1 MASSVGSPASQA
13 GDVDHDDKPRV
24 FVDGP
29 GGADT
34 KQGAKIAC
42 LECRSAKIK
51 CSAPTDGQVPC
62 KRCVKHQRECLF
74 EKHKRGRKPNK
85 RFSVPSDLRAA
96 GRNGGDGNSYDSPNR
111 PTSSEGRSDAHHG
124 QIHHNKQQH
133 PQQQQQQQQGSR
145 NGRSTPEKGQ
155 NKPDS
160 SYATGDGAANRHH
173 FGDAAWKTGS
183 GFGSSGQGRGAAPP
197 HYQDERFHGMNDKYL
212 NGGMPNS
219 MSAPSGLAQ
228 SGMQYAYGQSHHHPP
243 TLHSQPHQHHQ
254 HGHHQHQFS
263 HQHPHQS
270 QHPQQPPA
278 PYPHA
283 RHGSDHPSP
292 GRWRDHAPLP
302 ATSSPHSS
310 HPVAAPVKQHDSF
323 AHSRNRPY
331 PHNAPAPS
339 HSYAHWDSQL
349 GSERNNKARMD
360 MSPSRRTDAS
370 TTQSQQQSK
379 ASTHYDSSSSQKH
392 SSAKDHRSVSKG
404 RMQRRDG
411 TASHHQRSSNR
422 GGPYDHD
429 ADEEYD
435 DEQDELED
443 DADATRE
450 EHDYVL
456 SNPLKLLAQASDAAA
471 ARIEGGRIEAG
482 SRSSLAAVE
491 TMGLLHPTLPSNR
504 MAVSAAV
511 NLTGL
516 GRPLYGRRED
526 DYARNQRGWPS
537 HRVLPP
543 LVNANRGGPPSE
555 EAGPGASSRGQPPFL
570 KDSMRS
576 KSFPEG
582 ELPRIEGPMPM
593 DESEQ
598 GAAADPAS
606 AGSHVSA
613 AKTVAGMPLGRPN
626 VLTPSTLDHEAWE
639 YREGKAQ
646 ARRGY
651 GSGASPGGLSAD
663 AVTTGSS
670 ISAGAA
676 NGQKQGALSGI
687 NGASPG
693 EIIESP
699 ADEVTTAML
708 GKRKRGRSRAARG
721 GGFPTRRRRLAEWDT
736 DAENGE
742 GADDDGVADSAKGK
756 QVTIAAVSQAKESSG
771 VTSGG
776 EGEAGASRKG
786 YFNLSLFHSK
796 NDDTEGLD
804 PIELGLVE
812 LKELERLFDIFFAR
826 INPVLDLF
834 DPFLH
839 SVAFVRM
846 RSAFLT
852 TVISSMAARF
862 SDTPQDAKLASTLD
876 KHWQEK
882 LLPMILLGGY
892 KSVEISQ
899 AFLILTTYSRPTNRL
914 VDDRSWQY
922 LGFAIRTATEVGVNR
937 TVTPSENLLG
947 NEQVARRVRNR
958 ERLWFNLFLYDR
970 TLSAQTGRPWTI
982 SEDRMIVQSSMWH
995 RQDFALPEDVSLVSL
1010 IKLRRITAQHT
1021 EAFDTYLTSPDR
1033 FDETQT
1039 ATALG
1044 VGGQSMFDRRLAGL
1058 EFFRKNANADLEKWK
1073 ETWCINTE
1081 DKIKE
1086 IDTST
1091 AAGKYLVRWAPTA
1104 KLFYYHSRLLINS
1117 LVLGATEQYE
1127 GFLSGSSV
1135 SVDCWTSAI
1144 SLIDTVLN
1152 DFTEEA
1158 LVTWSNDR
1166 VVMAVYAAVSA
1177 VRMTNLQHKYA
1188 FADKETLLAL
1198 VRRLSSSMTNAG
1210 KTPRHRNGSATPYGR
1225 YLKSVLAA
1233 FEPENPAVVNFA
1245 QSGTAATAQTPGKD
1259 SEQATSITT
1268 SSLAPGDSR
1277 SAAATPPNATAA
1289 AASAVADAV
1298 AAGAQVAAEGAQAH
1312 AVAESAKAGG
1322 DVDVSSA
1329 KKADGP
1335 VQGTAHAGVQAE
1347 AKDGNGTSETDASK
1361 AAMLKSE
1368 DLSAAEAAGKAM
1380 PQVSVPLIVADGAG
1394 MDLGM
1399 SAAASQLAAADAS
1412 LAIQGN
1418 MEKLLTQMPMNGGAV
1433 ATNAAGMLTPAGGA
1447 SAADVAWPNSAL
1459 SAGPIARPSS
1469 SSHAS
1474 SAGAADASA
1483 LLTTPDS
1490 SMLLGTPISP
1500 ADGSAGPEADA
1511 VAAAVAA
1518 AAMPDVVDDPESLE
1532 RMWNYMTAFEHTS
1545 FWQPQSTW
1553 NLSGGH
1559 NNAGP
1564 HHHGNGP

>member
-1 MASSVGSPASQA
+1 MASSVDSPASPA
-13 GDVDHDDKPRV
+13 GDLDQDDKPRV

-85 RFSVPSDLRAA
+85 RFSVPSDLRA
-96 GRNGGDGNSYDSPNR
+96 GRNGSDGNSYGSPNR
-111 PTSSEGRSDAHHG
+111 PNSPGDRSDSHHASSHR
-124 QIHHNKQQH
+124 QHNPRKDH
-133 PQQQQQQQQGSR
+133 GS
-145 NGRSTPEKGQ
+145 PEKSQSKHESGFA
-155 NKPDS
+155 S
-160 SYATGDGAANRHH
+160 GDANRHH
-173 FGDAAWKTGS
+173 FGDAVWKGGNSNIGT
-183 GFGSSGQGRGAAPP
+183 SGQGRGAPTP
-197 HYQDERFHGMNDKYL
+197 HYLDDRYHSLNDMYQ
-212 NGGMPNS
+212 NGGFS
-219 MSAPSGLAQ
+219 TSISAPSGLAQ
-228 SGMQYAYGQSHHHPP
+228 SDMPYAIDQSHHQPP
-243 TLHSQPHQHHQ
+243 TLQSQPHQHHPQ
-254 HGHHQHQFS
+254 HAFQQHQFGRHHS
-263 HQHPHQS
+263 HQP
-270 QHPQQPPA
+270 QHAQQHVG

-283 RHGSDHPSP
+283 RHDSDHPSP
-292 GRWRDHAPLP
+292 GRWRDHAVPPSP
-302 ATSSPHSS
+302 AASSPHSS
-310 HPVAAPVKQHDSF
+310 HSVSAPAKQHDSF
-323 AHSRNRPY
+323 AHGRNRPY
-331 PHNAPAPS
+331 SQNAPAPS
-339 HSYAHWDSQL
+339 RPYAHWNSQL
-349 GSERNNKARMD
+349 GSERHNKDRMEL
-360 MSPSRRTDAS
+360 SPSRRTDPSS
-370 TTQSQQQSK
+370 TQGTQQQQK
-379 ASTHYDSSSSQKH
+379 ASSHYMGNNESNITQNSSSSQ
-392 SSAKDHRSVSKG
+392 DHRNVSKG
-404 RMQRRDG
+404 RVQRRE
-411 TASHHQRSSNR
+411 ASHQQRSSNR
-422 GGPYDHD
+422 GNAYDLD
-429 ADEEYD
+429 AEEDYD

-471 ARIEGGRIEAG
+471 ARIEGGRVEPC

-516 GRPLYGRRED
+516 GRPLYGRRDED
-526 DYARNQRGWPS
+526 YGRNNCGWPNHS
-537 HRVLPP
+537 DRVLPP
-543 LVNANRGGPPSE
+543 LLNAAPSDE
-555 EAGPGASSRGQPPFL
+555 MALNASSRAQPAFL

-576 KSFPEG
+576 ISFPEG
-582 ELPRIEGPMPM
+582 KLPRIVGPAPVN
-593 DESEQ
+593 DSDQ
-598 GAAADPAS
+598 GGAALPLSAS
-606 AGSHVSA
+606 SQISA
-613 AKTVAGMPLGRPN
+613 AKSSPGVPLGSHN
-626 VLTPSTLDHEAWE
+626 ILTPSTLDHEAWE

-651 GSGASPGGLSAD
+651 GSGASPGGLSAE
-663 AVTTGSS
+663 AGTTGSS
-670 ISAGAA
+670 VSVAAA
-676 NGQKQGALSGI
+676 NGQKQDATSAGM

-693 EIIESP
+693 EMIESP
-699 ADEVTTAML
+699 ADEVTSAML
-708 GKRKRGRSRAARG
+708 GKRKRGRSRAARSG
-721 GGFPTRRRRLAEWDT
+721 GLPTRRRKLAEWDT

-742 GADDDGVADSAKGK
+742 AVDEDGMLEPSDKPK
-756 QVTIAAVSQAKESSG
+756 QVTIAAASQAKESSG

-796 NDDTEGLD
+796 NDDSEGLD

-839 SVAFVRM
+839 SVSFVRM

-852 TVISSMAARF
+852 TVISAMAARF
-862 SDTPQDAKLASTLD
+862 SDTPHDAKLATMLD

-882 LLPMILLGGY
+882 LLPTILLGGY

-937 TVTPSENLLG
+937 KVTPSENLLG

-1010 IKLRRITAQHT
+1010 IKLRRVTAQHT

-1039 ATALG
+1039 ATARG
-1044 VGGQSMFDRRLAGL
+1044 VGGQSTFDRRLAGL

-1086 IDTST
+1086 VDTST

-1188 FADKETLLAL
+1188 FADKGTLLAL
-1198 VRRLSSSMTNAG
+1198 VRRLSTSMTNAG

-1233 FEPENPAVVNFA
+1233 FEPENPATANAV
-1245 QSGTAATAQTPGKD
+1245 QSGSAMNAQTPGKE

-1277 SAAATPPNATAA
+1277 SAAATPPNVVTAA
-1289 AASAVADAV
+1289 VETVAGDFQGRTQGASTDPADGKTA
-1298 AAGAQVAAEGAQAH
+1298 
-1312 AVAESAKAGG
+1312 G
-1322 DVDVSSA
+1322 DVDISQSQSQSGISKQA
-1329 KKADGP
+1329 KGAFG
-1335 VQGTAHAGVQAE
+1335 AGGVAMM
-1347 AKDGNGTSETDASK
+1347 K
-1361 AAMLKSE
+1361 AANGVTATDSSMVLKTE
-1368 DLSAAEAAGKAM
+1368 DLSSVEDVNKALS
-1380 PQVSVPLIVADGAG
+1380 QVPLLAADGTD
-1394 MDLGM
+1394 MDVDI
-1399 SAAASQLAAADAS
+1399 AATASQLAAASDGDLQS
-1412 LAIQGN
+1412 H
-1418 MEKLLTQMPMNGGAV
+1418 MEKLLDQTMRMDGSAV
-1433 ATNAAGMLTPAGGA
+1433 GTNSAAMLTPSSGGTVG
-1447 SAADVAWPNSAL
+1447 SWPNPAAL
-1459 SAGPIARPSS
+1459 ATNPIARPTSS
-1469 SSHAS
+1469 SGGGGGG
-1474 SAGAADASA
+1474 GAAD

-1490 SMLLGTPISP
+1490 SMLLPTQLTSAEGISEG
-1500 ADGSAGPEADA
+1500 GSSGADA
-1511 VAAAVAA
+1511 VATI
-1518 AAMPDVVDDPESLE
+1518 PNVVDDPESLE
-1532 RMWNYMTAFEHTS
+1532 RMWDYMTAFEHTS

-1553 NLSGGH
+1553 NLTHNANNNNINNINNINNQGSASAGGGH
-1559 NNAGP
+1559 
-1564 HHHGNGP
+1564 HHHGNG

>member
-1 MASSVGSPASQA
+1 MSSSESPASQP
-13 GDVDHDDKPRV
+13 GDMDQDEKPRV
-24 FVDGP
+24 LVDGP

-85 RFSVPSDLRAA
+85 RFSVPSDLRATA
-96 GRNGGDGNSYDSPNR
+96 RNGSESNSFDASNR
-111 PTSSEGRSDAHHG
+111 PISSSGRSDTMHTSSHH
-124 QIHHNKQQH
+124 K
-133 PQQQQQQQQGSR
+133 QQQQQSSR
-145 NGRSTPEKGQ
+145 NGCSTPDKAQRKHDPSFGSGE
-155 NKPDS
+155 
-160 SYATGDGAANRHH
+160 AANRHH
-173 FGDAAWKTGS
+173 FADGNWKS
-183 GFGSSGQGRGAAPP
+183 SSNFGPAGQALGAPP
-197 HYQDERFHGMNDKYL
+197 SHYPDERFHAAAEQYS
-212 NGGMPNS
+212 NGGMTAS
-219 MSAPSGLAQ
+219 VSAPSGLAQ
-228 SGMQYAYGQSHHHPP
+228 SGGMPFAYAQSHHHPQP
-243 TLHSQPHQHHQ
+243 LHPSPHH
-254 HGHHQHQFS
+254 HHQHQFS
-263 HQHPHQS
+263 HQHSLQQH
-270 QHPQQPPA
+270 QHPLQQPQPSSSHSHGR
-278 PYPHA
+278 HA
-283 RHGSDHPSP
+283 SDHPSP
-292 GRWRDHAPLP
+292 NHWRDHPQPQAV
-302 ATSSPHSS
+302 SSPHSS
-310 HPVAAPVKQHDSF
+310 HSAAAAAKQHDSYT
-323 AHSRNRPY
+323 HGRNRPY
-331 PHNAPAPS
+331 AHNVPAPS

-349 GSERNNKARMD
+349 GSERASKGRLE
-360 MSPSRRTDAS
+360 MSPSRRTSAS
-370 TTQSQQQSK
+370 GAQNAQPHK
-379 ASTHYDSSSSQKH
+379 ASHYASATDNGTSQKH
-392 SSAKDHRSVSKG
+392 KSALDHRSASKG
-404 RMQRRDG
+404 RTQRREG
-411 TASHHQRSSNR
+411 APSHHHRPSSR
-422 GGPYDHD
+422 GGAYDHD
-429 ADEEYD
+429 ADEEFD

-471 ARIEGGRIEAG
+471 ARIEGGRFEPG
-482 SRSSLAAVE
+482 NRSSLAAVE
-491 TMGLLHPTLPSNR
+491 TMGLLHPTLPSSR
-504 MAVSAAV
+504 MATSAAV

-526 DYARNQRGWPS
+526 DFSRNQRGWPS
-537 HRVLPP
+537 NRLLPP
-543 LVNANRGGPPSE
+543 ILNASRGVSSGEGSSLD
-555 EAGPGASSRGQPPFL
+555 ASSHAPPPPFL

-576 KSFPEG
+576 KSFPEN
-582 ELPRIEGPMPM
+582 ELPRIEAPTAI
-593 DESEQ
+593 DEPEPTVP
-598 GAAADPAS
+598 AAA
-606 AGSHVSA
+606 GSVSGQISA
-613 AKTVAGMPLGRPN
+613 AKTVSGVPLGRPN

-651 GSGASPGGLSAD
+651 GSSPGGISAD

-670 ISAGAA
+670 GVSAGAA
-676 NGQKQGALSGI
+676 NAQRQGTASGI
-687 NGASPG
+687 HGASPG

-699 ADEVTTAML
+699 ADEVTTAMI

-721 GGFPTRRRRLAEWDT
+721 GGLPSRRRKLTEWDT

-742 GADDDGVADSAKGK
+742 GADEEAIADTTKGK
-756 QVTIAAVSQAKESSG
+756 QVTIATLPKPKEANGVS
-771 VTSGG
+771 SGG

-804 PIELGLVE
+804 PVELGLVE
-812 LKELERLFDIFFAR
+812 IKELERLFDIFFAR

-937 TVTPSENLLG
+937 KVTPSENLLG

-1086 IDTST
+1086 VDTST

-1127 GFLSGSSV
+1127 GFISGSSV

-1152 DFTEEA
+1152 DFTEEV

-1198 VRRLSSSMTNAG
+1198 VRRLATSMTSAG

-1225 YLKSVLAA
+1225 YLRSVLAA
-1233 FEPENPAVVNFA
+1233 FEPENPSVAVTTQPGA
-1245 QSGTAATAQTPGKD
+1245 AATGQTPGKD
-1259 SEQATSITT
+1259 SEHATSITT
-1268 SSLAPGDSR
+1268 SSLGPGDSR
-1277 SAAATPPNATAA
+1277 SAAATPLAAAAADIAA
-1289 AASAVADAV
+1289 AASAGAGAQESLNNPSDVVGVDQADKAGGAAPLQDGLPAAVADGAPAAVEGMDTADAV
-1298 AAGAQVAAEGAQAH
+1298 LKTEDLVDGAD
-1312 AVAESAKAGG
+1312 AVKPPLAP
-1322 DVDVSSA
+1322 VSFIV
-1329 KKADGP
+1329 ADGSSM
-1335 VQGTAHAGVQAE
+1335 
-1347 AKDGNGTSETDASK
+1347 D
-1361 AAMLKSE
+1361 L
-1368 DLSAAEAAGKAM
+1368 DLSAAAAQMASSNTGLDT
-1380 PQVSVPLIVADGAG
+1380 QTN
-1394 MDLGM
+1394 MD
-1399 SAAASQLAAADAS
+1399 
-1412 LAIQGN
+1412 
-1418 MEKLLTQMPMNGGAV
+1418 KLLQMPMDGTGV
-1433 ATNAAGMLTPAGGA
+1433 TTNAPCMLTPAGAAVA
-1447 SAADVAWPNSAL
+1447 SDVAWPA
-1459 SAGPIARPSS
+1459 AAATGGIARPSS
-1469 SSHAS
+1469 SSHSS
-1474 SAGAADASA
+1474 SAGVAGATNG
-1483 LLTTPDS
+1483 LLTTPS
-1490 SMLLGTPISP
+1490 SNLLLATPISP
-1500 ADGSAGPEADA
+1500 AGMEASEDP
-1511 VAAAVAA
+1511 VAAAAA
-1518 AAMPDVVDDPESLE
+1518 AAAVAMPDVVDDPESLE

-1553 NLSGGH
+1553 NLSGGGT
-1559 NNAGP
+1559 NAGP
-1564 HHHGNGP
+1564 PHHGNGH

>member
-1 MASSVGSPASQA
+1 MASSESPVSQGA
-13 GDVDHDDKPRV
+13 DPEQDEKPRV

-29 GGADT
+29 GGAET

-85 RFSVPSDLRAA
+85 RFSVPTDLRTA
-96 GRNGGDGNSYDSPNR
+96 GRNGSDGNAYDSSNR
-111 PTSSEGRSDAHHG
+111 PSSPDARSNPRHG
-124 QIHHNKQQH
+124 QPQH
-133 PQQQQQQQQGSR
+133 RQQGSHD
-145 NGRSTPEKGQ
+145 GRGTPEKGQ
-155 NKPDS
+155 TKHD
-160 SYATGDGAANRHH
+160 TGMTSAESGASRHH
-173 FGDAAWKTGS
+173 FSGQAWKS
-183 GFGSSGQGRGAAPP
+183 GNGLGQSGQSRGAPP
-197 HYQDERFHGMNDKYL
+197 LHYSEDRDRFQALNDKYQT
-212 NGGMPNS
+212 GGMS
-219 MSAPSGLAQ
+219 TAMSAPSSLAQ
-228 SGMQYAYGQSHHHPP
+228 SGMPYAYAQSHHHS
-243 TLHSQPHQHHQ
+243 TSLHQQSHQPHQHGHQ
-254 HGHHQHQFS
+254 QHLFS
-263 HQHPHQS
+263 HHHPHQQQQHPQHL
-270 QHPQQPPA
+270 QHPQQPSE
-278 PYPHA
+278 PYSHA
-283 RHGSDHPSP
+283 GHGGPDHTSSP
-292 GRWRDHAPLP
+292 GRWRDHPHPPGASPP
-302 ATSSPHSS
+302 HTQTPHSGTLS
-310 HPVAAPVKQHDSF
+310 AKQHDNF
-323 AHSRNRPY
+323 TQGRIRPY
-331 PHNAPAPS
+331 SQNMPAQS

-349 GSERNNKARMD
+349 GYERSNKTALD
-360 MSPSRRTDAS
+360 LSPSRRRDAS
-370 TTQSQQQSK
+370 TTLTAQQQQRPMPYMSSNDICNPQQQS
-379 ASTHYDSSSSQKH
+379 
-392 SSAKDHRSVSKG
+392 SAGEHRSVSKG
-404 RMQRRDG
+404 RGQRRDG
-411 TASHHQRSSNR
+411 AASHHQRTSSR
-422 GGPYDHD
+422 GGGYDHD
-429 ADEEYD
+429 ADEEYE

-471 ARIEGGRIEAG
+471 ARIEGGKVEPG

-491 TMGLLHPTLPSNR
+491 TMGLLQPTLPSNR
-504 MAVSAAV
+504 MAASAAV

-516 GRPLYGRRED
+516 GRSLYGRRD
-526 DYARNQRGWPS
+526 DDNARNHRGWPL

-543 LVNANRGGPPSE
+543 LLNTNRGGPHAEDAGLDPSN
-555 EAGPGASSRGQPPFL
+555 RDQPAFL
-570 KDSMRS
+570 KDNMRS

-582 ELPRIEGPMPM
+582 ELPRNEDPSPRN
-593 DESEQ
+593 ESEQ
-598 GAAADPAS
+598 GSTAPATLTGSQNSATRAAM
-606 AGSHVSA
+606 GV
-613 AKTVAGMPLGRPN
+613 PLGRPN
-626 VLTPSTLDHEAWE
+626 VLTPSTLDHDAWE

-651 GSGASPGGLSAD
+651 GSGASPGGQSAD
-663 AVTTGSS
+663 AITTGSS

-676 NGQKQGALSGI
+676 IPQKPGATSGLT
-687 NGASPG
+687 GASPG

-708 GKRKRGRSRAARG
+708 GKRKRGRSRAVRG

-736 DAENGE
+736 DAENGD
-742 GADDDGVADSAKGK
+742 GADDDGAADTVKSK
-756 QVTIAAVSQAKESSG
+756 QVTIAASSQVKESSG

-776 EGEAGASRKG
+776 EAEAGASRKG

-804 PIELGLVE
+804 PVELGLVE

-852 TVISSMAARF
+852 TVISGMAARF
-862 SDTPQDAKLASTLD
+862 SDTPQDAKLATTLD

-937 TVTPSENLLG
+937 KVTPSENLLG

-1086 IDTST
+1086 VDTST
-1091 AAGKYLVRWAPTA
+1091 PAGKYLVRWAPTA

-1198 VRRLSSSMTNAG
+1198 VRRLSTSMTIAG

-1233 FEPENPAVVNFA
+1233 FEPETSAA
-1245 QSGTAATAQTPGKD
+1245 ATGAHGATAAGAAQTPGKD

-1277 SAAATPPNATAA
+1277 SAAATPPTSSAPAPTTGEAA
-1289 AASAVADAV
+1289 AGSKPIEAQGAISAEVGESGDGKPQGGLPQPADATKPDTAV
-1298 AAGAQVAAEGAQAH
+1298 GAAGRADANVERSGTEGGSKSMALKTEVIAGQEGVDKMFGQA
-1312 AVAESAKAGG
+1312 
-1322 DVDVSSA
+1322 
-1329 KKADGP
+1329 
-1335 VQGTAHAGVQAE
+1335 
-1347 AKDGNGTSETDASK
+1347 
-1361 AAMLKSE
+1361 
-1368 DLSAAEAAGKAM
+1368 
-1380 PQVSVPLIVADGAG
+1380 PLIVPDGGA
-1394 MDLGM
+1394 MNLDL
-1399 SAAASQLAAADAS
+1399 AADAS
-1412 LAIQGN
+1412 QLVPATADSGLDVASN
-1418 MEKLLTQMPMNGGAV
+1418 MEKLLTQIPGGAV
-1433 ATNAAGMLTPAGGA
+1433 AADVTGMLTTAGGA
-1447 SAADVAWPNSAL
+1447 GAAEVAWPNPAMPADSLAKPTSA
-1459 SAGPIARPSS
+1459 
-1469 SSHAS
+1469 SHAS
-1474 SAGAADASA
+1474 SSGMLA
-1483 LLTTPDS
+1483 TPDS
-1490 SMLLGTPISP
+1490 SMLLTTPISP
-1500 ADGSAGPEADA
+1500 A
-1511 VAAAVAA
+1511 AAAAAAAA

-1553 NLSGGH
+1553 NLSGASG
-1559 NNAGP
+1559 AGANSATQ
-1564 HHHGNGP
+1564 HHHG

>member
-1 MASSVGSPASQA
+1 MADSESPRSPSPDFDQ
-13 GDVDHDDKPRV
+13 DDKPRV
-24 FVDGP
+24 LVDGP

-85 RFSVPSDLRAA
+85 RFSDP
-96 GRNGGDGNSYDSPNR
+96 
-111 PTSSEGRSDAHHG
+111 
-124 QIHHNKQQH
+124 
-133 PQQQQQQQQGSR
+133 
-145 NGRSTPEKGQ
+145 
-155 NKPDS
+155 
-160 SYATGDGAANRHH
+160 
-173 FGDAAWKTGS
+173 
-183 GFGSSGQGRGAAPP
+183 
-197 HYQDERFHGMNDKYL
+197 
-212 NGGMPNS
+212 
-219 MSAPSGLAQ
+219 
-228 SGMQYAYGQSHHHPP
+228 
-243 TLHSQPHQHHQ
+243 
-254 HGHHQHQFS
+254 
-263 HQHPHQS
+263 
-270 QHPQQPPA
+270 
-278 PYPHA
+278 
-283 RHGSDHPSP
+283 
-292 GRWRDHAPLP
+292 
-302 ATSSPHSS
+302 
-310 HPVAAPVKQHDSF
+310 
-323 AHSRNRPY
+323 
-331 PHNAPAPS
+331 
-339 HSYAHWDSQL
+339 
-349 GSERNNKARMD
+349 
-360 MSPSRRTDAS
+360 
-370 TTQSQQQSK
+370 
-379 ASTHYDSSSSQKH
+379 
-392 SSAKDHRSVSKG
+392 
-404 RMQRRDG
+404 
-411 TASHHQRSSNR
+411 
-422 GGPYDHD
+422 
-429 ADEEYD
+429 DEEYEE
-435 DEQDELED
+435 EQDELED

-471 ARIEGGRIEAG
+471 ARIVGGRVETG
-482 SRSSLAAVE
+482 NRSSLAAVE

-526 DYARNQRGWPS
+526 DFARSQRGWPS
-537 HRVLPP
+537 GRMLPP
-543 LVNANRGGPPSE
+543 ILNATRAGGATEGSSAEASNRGPP
-555 EAGPGASSRGQPPFL
+555 AFL
-570 KDSMRS
+570 KDNMRS
-576 KSFPEG
+576 KSFPDG
-582 ELPRIEGPMPM
+582 ELPRVEASNAM
-593 DESEQ
+593 DESDTSVAAAS
-598 GAAADPAS
+598 GAATSGPSAPTK
-606 AGSHVSA
+606 AGS
-613 AKTVAGMPLGRPN
+613 GIPLGRPN
-626 VLTPSTLDHEAWE
+626 ILTPSTLDHEAWE

-646 ARRGY
+646 ARRGF
-651 GSGASPGGLSAD
+651 GSSPGGASID
-663 AVTTGSS
+663 AATTGSS
-670 ISAGAA
+670 ASAGAN
-676 NGQKQGALSGI
+676 NGQKPGPVSGI

-708 GKRKRGRSRAARG
+708 GKRKRGRSRATRG

-742 GADDDGVADSAKGK
+742 GADEDGIVDPTKSK
-756 QVTIAAVSQAKESSG
+756 QVTIATVSKLKESSG
-771 VTSGG
+771 VLSGG

-804 PIELGLVE
+804 PVELGLVE

-852 TVISSMAARF
+852 TVISAMAARF
-862 SDTPQDAKLASTLD
+862 SDTPEDAKLASTLD
-876 KHWQEK
+876 KHYQEK

-937 TVTPSENLLG
+937 KVTPSENLLG

-1086 IDTST
+1086 VDTS
-1091 AAGKYLVRWAPTA
+1091 ASAGKYLVRWAPTA

-1144 SLIDTVLN
+1144 SLIDTMLN

-1177 VRMTNLQHKYA
+1177 VRMTNMQHKYA

-1198 VRRLSSSMTNAG
+1198 VRRLATRMTNAG

-1233 FEPENPAVVNFA
+1233 FEPENPAIAAAA
-1245 QSGTAATAQTPGKD
+1245 QSAQAAAAQTPGKD
-1259 SEQATSITT
+1259 SEQAASSITT

-1277 SAAATPPNATAA
+1277 SAAATPP
-1289 AASAVADAV
+1289 SAIVVAV
-1298 AAGAQVAAEGAQAH
+1298 PAGAGGVAENSSDDGHGETSNVAAEGASTQG
-1312 AVAESAKAGG
+1312 EGG
-1322 DVDVSSA
+1322 ASGA
-1329 KKADGP
+1329 LK
-1335 VQGTAHAGVQAE
+1335 
-1347 AKDGNGTSETDASK
+1347 DASGSATGEASK
-1361 AAMLKSE
+1361 TPVLKTE
-1368 DLSAAEAAGKAM
+1368 EVAAAGDALS
-1380 PQVSVPLIVADGAG
+1380 SVPLLVAPGSD
-1394 MDLGM
+1394 MDLDI
-1399 SAAASQLAAADAS
+1399 SAAASQLAAADSNLEAQS
-1412 LAIQGN
+1412 S
-1418 MEKLLTQMPMNGGAV
+1418 MEKLLTQLPVNGTTMPV
-1433 ATNAAGMLTPAGGA
+1433 TTAGLLTPAGVVPTTDA
-1447 SAADVAWPNSAL
+1447 TWSVVAES
-1459 SAGPIARPSS
+1459 IVRPTSTHSS
-1469 SSHAS
+1469 T
-1474 SAGAADASA
+1474 GAADTN
-1483 LLTTPDS
+1483 LLVNP
-1490 SMLLGTPISP
+1490 LL
-1500 ADGSAGPEADA
+1500 ADA
-1511 VAAAVAA
+1511 DTTEDVSAAAAVAA
-1518 AAMPDVVDDPESLE
+1518 AATMPDVVDDPESLE

-1553 NLSGGH
+1553 NLSSGGP
-1559 NNAGP
+1559 G
-1564 HHHGNGP
+1564 GQG

>member
-1 MASSVGSPASQA
+1 MAVNIQAPAVGEITRNSKPFLRLTAPIRPPLLPSSTIAIPTVETDLTRPTFQLQATAMHTGTSQQQHKAASHYA
-13 GDVDHDDKPRV
+13 T
-24 FVDGP
+24 
-29 GGADT
+29 A
-34 KQGAKIAC
+34 
-42 LECRSAKIK
+42 
-51 CSAPTDGQVPC
+51 TDNSTSQ
-62 KRCVKHQRECLF
+62 
-74 EKHKRGRKPNK
+74 KHK
-85 RFSVPSDLRAA
+85 SAQD
-96 GRNGGDGNSYDSPNR
+96 
-111 PTSSEGRSDAHHG
+111 
-124 QIHHNKQQH
+124 Q
-133 PQQQQQQQQGSR
+133 
-145 NGRSTPEKGQ
+145 RSTSKGRTQ
-155 NKPDS
+155 
-160 SYATGDGAANRHH
+160 R
-173 FGDAAWKTGS
+173 
-183 GFGSSGQGRGAAPP
+183 R
-197 HYQDERFHGMNDKYL
+197 E
-212 NGGMPNS
+212 GGP
-219 MSAPSGLAQ
+219 
-228 SGMQYAYGQSHHHPP
+228 SHHH
-243 TLHSQPHQHHQ
+243 
-254 HGHHQHQFS
+254 
-263 HQHPHQS
+263 
-270 QHPQQPPA
+270 
-278 PYPHA
+278 
-283 RHGSDHPSP
+283 R
-292 GRWRDHAPLP
+292 
-302 ATSSPHSS
+302 
-310 HPVAAPVKQHDSF
+310 
-323 AHSRNRPY
+323 
-331 PHNAPAPS
+331 
-339 HSYAHWDSQL
+339 
-349 GSERNNKARMD
+349 
-360 MSPSRRTDAS
+360 
-370 TTQSQQQSK
+370 
-379 ASTHYDSSSSQKH
+379 SSS
-392 SSAKDHRSVSKG
+392 RSG
-404 RMQRRDG
+404 
-411 TASHHQRSSNR
+411 A
-422 GGPYDHD
+422 YDHD
-429 ADEEYD
+429 ADEEFD

-471 ARIEGGRIEAG
+471 ARIEGGRFEPG
-482 SRSSLAAVE
+482 NRSSLAAVE

-526 DYARNQRGWPS
+526 EFVRGQRGWPS
-537 HRVLPP
+537 NRLLPP
-543 LVNANRGGPPSE
+543 ILNSGRGASSGDGSSLD
-555 EAGPGASSRGQPPFL
+555 ASSRGPPPFL
-570 KDSMRS
+570 KESMRS
-576 KSFPEG
+576 KSFPEN
-582 ELPRIEGPMPM
+582 ELPRVETSAAI
-593 DESEQ
+593 DEPESSV
-598 GAAADPAS
+598 AAA
-606 AGSHVSA
+606 AGSASSQISA
-613 AKTVAGMPLGRPN
+613 AKTVSGVPLGRPN

-651 GSGASPGGLSAD
+651 GSSPGGISAD

-670 ISAGAA
+670 VSAGAA
-676 NGQKQGALSGI
+676 NTQRQGTASGI
-687 NGASPG
+687 HTASPG

-721 GGFPTRRRRLAEWDT
+721 GGLPSRRRKLAEWDT

-742 GADDDGVADSAKGK
+742 GADEEGVADTAKGK
-756 QVTIAAVSQAKESSG
+756 QVTIAMVSKPKEANG
-771 VTSGG
+771 VSSGG

-804 PIELGLVE
+804 PVELGLVE
-812 LKELERLFDIFFAR
+812 IKELERLFDIFFAR

-839 SVAFVRM
+839 SVTFVRM

-852 TVISSMAARF
+852 TVISGMAARF

-937 TVTPSENLLG
+937 KVTPSENLLG

-1086 IDTST
+1086 VDTST

-1152 DFTEEA
+1152 DFTEEV

-1198 VRRLSSSMTNAG
+1198 VRRLATSMTNAG

-1233 FEPENPAVVNFA
+1233 FEPENPTVAITA
-1245 QSGTAATAQTPGKD
+1245 QGGSAAAGQTPGKD
-1259 SEQATSITT
+1259 SEHATSITT
-1268 SSLAPGDSR
+1268 SSLGPGDSR
-1277 SAAATPPNATAA
+1277 SAAATPPATAA
-1289 AASAVADAV
+1289 AVIASAAVGAQDLSKDTSDEAGGADKADKAAGGVLQDGSLSAAADASKGDRAADATKVIDGADAV
-1298 AAGAQVAAEGAQAH
+1298 
-1312 AVAESAKAGG
+1312 
-1322 DVDVSSA
+1322 
-1329 KKADGP
+1329 
-1335 VQGTAHAGVQAE
+1335 
-1347 AKDGNGTSETDASK
+1347 
-1361 AAMLKSE
+1361 LKTE
-1368 DLSAAEAAGKAM
+1368 DLGDGTNAAKQPLA
-1380 PQVSVPLIVADGAG
+1380 QVPLIVADGSS
-1394 MDLGM
+1394 MDLDI
-1399 SAAASQLAAADAS
+1399 SAAASQMAAADTS
-1412 LAIQGN
+1412 LETQTS
-1418 MEKLLTQMPMNGGAV
+1418 MEKLLQMPMDGSGV
-1433 ATNAAGMLTPAGGA
+1433 TTNAAGMLTPAGAAAA
-1447 SAADVAWPNSAL
+1447 SDVTWPTAAVT
-1459 SAGPIARPSS
+1459 GGIGRPAS
-1469 SSHAS
+1469 SSHS
-1474 SAGAADASA
+1474 SSTAVADANG
-1483 LLTTPDS
+1483 LLATPS
-1490 SMLLGTPISP
+1490 SNLLLGTPISP
-1500 ADGSAGPEADA
+1500 TGMEASDGATASTVDP
-1511 VAAAVAA
+1511 VAAAAA
-1518 AAMPDVVDDPESLE
+1518 AAAVAMPDVVDDPESLE

-1553 NLSGGH
+1553 NLGGGGT
-1559 NNAGP
+1559 NGGQ
-1564 HHHGNGP
+1564 HHHGNGH

>member
-1 MASSVGSPASQA
+1 MASSAESPASPA
-13 GDVDHDDKPRV
+13 GDLDYDGKPRV
-24 FVDGP
+24 LVDGP

-85 RFSVPSDLRAA
+85 RFSVPTDLRSA
-96 GRNGGDGNSYDSPNR
+96 GRNGSDGNAHESPKR
-111 PTSSEGRSDAHHG
+111 PTSSGGRSDSYHGSSHH
-124 QIHHNKQQH
+124 
-133 PQQQQQQQQGSR
+133 QQQSSR
-145 NGRSTPEKGQ
+145 NARGTPEKGR
-155 NKPDS
+155 NKPES
-160 SYATGDGAANRHH
+160 GFGSGDGSANRHH
-173 FGDAAWKTGS
+173 FGESNWKGGNS
-183 GFGSSGQGRGAAPP
+183 GYAQSSQGRP
-197 HYQDERFHGMNDKYL
+197 HYTEDRFHDKYA
-212 NGGMPNS
+212 NGGMSAS
-219 MSAPSGLAQ
+219 MSAPSGLSQ
-228 SGMQYAYGQSHHHPP
+228 SGMPFPYGQSHHH
-243 TLHSQPHQHHQ
+243 QPSHHAQSHQHHQ
-254 HGHHQHQFS
+254 HGHQQQHQYS
-263 HQHPHQS
+263 HQHPLQQQQHSHSHLHSHSHS
-270 QHPQQPPA
+270 QQTSA
-278 PYPHA
+278 ATAYPHG
-283 RHGSDHPSP
+283 RHAPEHSSP
-292 GRWRDHAPLP
+292 GRWRDHALQS
-302 ATSSPHSS
+302 AASSPHTS
-310 HPVAAPVKQHDSF
+310 HPIATPAKQHDNF
-323 AHSRNRPY
+323 AQGRSRPY

-349 GSERNNKARMD
+349 GLQRNNKARMD
-360 MSPSRRTDAS
+360 LSPSRPADGPNAS
-370 TTQSQQQSK
+370 GQQQQQQQN
-379 ASTHYDSSSSQKH
+379 STGHYTGSNESAASSQKH
-392 SSAKDHRSVSKG
+392 TSTVDHRSASKG
-404 RMQRRDG
+404 RTQRRDG
-411 TASHHQRSSNR
+411 VGSQHQRSSSR
-422 GGPYDHD
+422 GAPCDPD

-435 DEQDELED
+435 EEDELED

-471 ARIEGGRIEAG
+471 VCIEGGRVEPAN
-482 SRSSLAAVE
+482 RSSLAAVE

-516 GRPLYGRRED
+516 GRPLYERRD
-526 DYARNQRGWPS
+526 DDFSRNQRGGWPA
-537 HRVLPP
+537 RVLPP
-543 LVNANRGGPPSE
+543 LLNVNRS
-555 EAGPGASSRGQPPFL
+555 GAQVPESGSDAPNRGQPAFL
-570 KDSMRS
+570 KDTMRS

-582 ELPRIEGPMPM
+582 ELPRVDGPSPM

-598 GAAADPAS
+598 GPAAAVPSAS
-606 AGSHVSA
+606 SQVSA
-613 AKTVAGMPLGRPN
+613 SKTVPSVPLGRPN
-626 VLTPSTLDHEAWE
+626 ILTPSTLDHEAWE

-670 ISAGAA
+670 VSAGGV
-676 NGQKQGALSGI
+676 NGQKQGAISGI

-699 ADEVTTAML
+699 AEEVTTAML

-736 DAENGE
+736 DAENGDA
-742 GADDDGVADSAKGK
+742 ADDDGGIPDSAKSK
-756 QVTIAAVSQAKESSG
+756 QVTIAAVSKPKESSS
-771 VTSGG
+771 VHSGG

-804 PIELGLVE
+804 PVELGLVE

-862 SDTPQDAKLASTLD
+862 SDTPQDAKLATTLD

-937 TVTPSENLLG
+937 KVTPSENLLG

-1086 IDTST
+1086 VDTST

-1117 LVLGATEQYE
+1117 LALGATEQYE

-1144 SLIDTVLN
+1144 SLIDTMLN

-1188 FADKETLLAL
+1188 FAGKETLLAL
-1198 VRRLSSSMTNAG
+1198 VRRLSTSMTNAG

-1233 FEPENPAVVNFA
+1233 FKPEIPAVSTAVQGGA
-1245 QSGTAATAQTPGKD
+1245 AATAQTPGKD

-1277 SAAATPPNATAA
+1277 SAAATPPGTTAA
-1289 AASAVADAV
+1289 GAKASAASGATDAV
-1298 AAGAQVAAEGAQAH
+1298 AGVAKGSKSADASQDSSSTGAEGAN
-1312 AVAESAKAGG
+1312 AVVNKATSAEPATLKTE
-1322 DVDVSSA
+1322 DVSSE
-1329 KKADGP
+1329 D
-1335 VQGTAHAGVQAE
+1335 V
-1347 AKDGNGTSETDASK
+1347 SK
-1361 AAMLKSE
+1361 TVA
-1368 DLSAAEAAGKAM
+1368 
-1380 PQVSVPLIVADGAG
+1380 QVPLIMADGAG
-1394 MDLGM
+1394 MELDMPTAQLNAEGGMDLQ
-1399 SAAASQLAAADAS
+1399 S
-1412 LAIQGN
+1412 N
-1418 MEKLLTQMPMNGGAV
+1418 MEKLLTQMPIDGSAV
-1433 ATNAAGMLTPAGGA
+1433 TTNAAGMLTPAGGG
-1447 SAADVAWPNSAL
+1447 DVATWPNPNPA
-1459 SAGPIARPSS
+1459 AAVARPSS
-1469 SSHAS
+1469 P
-1474 SAGAADASA
+1474 AGGADPSG

-1490 SMLLGTPISP
+1490 SMLLQTPISP
-1500 ADGSAGPEADA
+1500 AGATA
-1511 VAAAVAA
+1511 VVP
-1518 AAMPDVVDDPESLE
+1518 MPDVVNDPESLE
-1532 RMWNYMTAFEHTS
+1532 KMWNYMTSFSDTS

-1553 NLSGGH
+1553 NLAGSASGSGGFH
-1559 NNAGP
+1559 GAG
-1564 HHHGNGP
+1564 GRS

>member
-1 MASSVGSPASQA
+1 MASSADSPASPA
-13 GDVDHDDKPRV
+13 GDMEHEDKPRV

-85 RFSVPSDLRAA
+85 RFSVPSDLRAG
-96 GRNGGDGNSYDSPNR
+96 GRNGSDGNSYESPNR
-111 PTSSEGRSDAHHG
+111 PTSSGGRSDTHHA
-124 QIHHNKQQH
+124 QQH
-133 PQQQQQQQQGSR
+133 HKSQGSR
-145 NGRSTPEKGQ
+145 NGHCTPEKGQ
-155 NKPDS
+155 MKHES
-160 SYATGDGAANRHH
+160 GFASGDGSANRHH
-173 FGDAAWKTGS
+173 FGEAPWKAGS
-183 GFGSSGQGRGAAPP
+183 GFGASSQPRGAQPP
-197 HYQDERFHGMNDKYL
+197 HYADDRFHGINDKYQ
-212 NGGMPNS
+212 NGGMSTS

-228 SGMQYAYGQSHHHPP
+228 PGMPYTYGQSHHHPP
-243 TLHSQPHQHHQ
+243 TLHTQPHQHHQ
-254 HGHHQHQFS
+254 HAHQQQHQFA
-263 HQHPHQS
+263 HQHPHQPQHS
-270 QHPQQPPA
+270 QQQSA
-278 PYPHA
+278 SYPHA

-292 GRWRDHAPLP
+292 GRWRDHAPP
-302 ATSSPHSS
+302 PTTSSPHSS
-310 HPVAAPVKQHDSF
+310 HPVPAPAKPHEGF
-323 AHSRNRPY
+323 AHGRNRPY

-339 HSYAHWDSQL
+339 HTYAHWDSQL
-349 GSERNNKARMD
+349 GSERNNKARLD
-360 MSPSRRTDAS
+360 LSPSRRNDAALS
-370 TTQSQQQSK
+370 QAQQQQK
-379 ASTHYDSSSSQKH
+379 ASTHYLGNDGSSASQKH
-392 SSAKDHRSVSKG
+392 APTGNHRSASKG
-404 RMQRRDG
+404 RSQRRDG
-411 TASHHQRSSNR
+411 TASHHHRSSSR
-422 GGPYDHD
+422 GNAYDQD
-429 ADEEYD
+429 ADEEYE

-471 ARIEGGRIEAG
+471 ARIEGGRVENG

-516 GRPLYGRRED
+516 GRQLYGRRDD
-526 DYARNQRGWPS
+526 DYGRNQRGWPS
-537 HRVLPP
+537 SRVLPP
-543 LVNANRGGPPSE
+543 LLNSNRGGAPADE
-555 EAGPGASSRGQPPFL
+555 VALEVTGGRAQPPFL

-582 ELPRIEGPMPM
+582 ELPRIEGPTPM
-593 DESEQ
+593 NESEQ
-598 GAAADPAS
+598 SGTAAPAS
-606 AGSHVSA
+606 TSSHIST
-613 AKTVAGMPLGRPN
+613 AKTVSGVPLGRPN

-651 GSGASPGGLSAD
+651 GSGASPGGVSVD

-670 ISAGAA
+670 VSAGAA
-676 NGQKQGALSGI
+676 NGQKQGAISGI
-687 NGASPG
+687 NGTSPG

-721 GGFPTRRRRLAEWDT
+721 GGFPTRRRRMAEWDT

-742 GADDDGVADSAKGK
+742 GADEDGVIDPSKGK
-756 QVTIAAVSQAKESSG
+756 QVTIAAVAQAKESSG

-852 TVISSMAARF
+852 TVISAMAARF
-862 SDTPQDAKLASTLD
+862 SDTPQDAKLATMLD

-937 TVTPSENLLG
+937 KVTPSENLLG

-1086 IDTST
+1086 VDTST

-1198 VRRLSSSMTNAG
+1198 VRRLSTSMTNAG

-1233 FEPENPAVVNFA
+1233 FEPENPAATAGV

-1289 AASAVADAV
+1289 AVSAAVDAIASAGSQA
-1298 AAGAQVAAEGAQAH
+1298 AAETALDK
-1312 AVAESAKAGG
+1312 VIAETAKAAAS
-1322 DVDVSSA
+1322 VDASQSQSA
-1329 KKADGP
+1329 ASKKADGAA
-1335 VQGTAHAGVQAE
+1335 QATAADTTDRVDA
-1347 AKDGNGTSETDASK
+1347 ATADTSSL
-1361 AAMLKSE
+1361 MVLKTE
-1368 DLSAAEAAGKAM
+1368 DLSGGDGVGKALS
-1380 PQVSVPLIVADGAG
+1380 QVPLIVAGG
-1394 MDLGM
+1394 TSMDIDM
-1399 SAAASQLAAADAS
+1399 PAAAASQLAVADGS
-1412 LAIQGN
+1412 LDMQSN
-1418 MEKLLTQMPMNGGAV
+1418 MEKLLTQMPINGGAV
-1433 ATNAAGMLTPAGGA
+1433 ATDSAGMLTAAGGA
-1447 SAADVAWPNSAL
+1447 TAADVAWPNSAL
-1459 SAGPIARPSS
+1459 PTGTVSRPSS
-1469 SSHAS
+1469 SSHPS
-1474 SAGAADASA
+1474 SAGAADASG

-1490 SMLLGTPISP
+1490 SMLLGAPISP
-1500 ADGSAGPEADA
+1500 ADGTTGPRADA
-1511 VAAAVAA
+1511 VAAAAAAAAA

-1553 NLSGGH
+1553 NLGGGH
-1559 NNAGP
+1559 PTANQ

>member
-1 MASSVGSPASQA
+1 
-13 GDVDHDDKPRV
+13 
-24 FVDGP
+24 
-29 GGADT
+29 
-34 KQGAKIAC
+34 
-42 LECRSAKIK
+42 
-51 CSAPTDGQVPC
+51 
-62 KRCVKHQRECLF
+62 
-74 EKHKRGRKPNK
+74 
-85 RFSVPSDLRAA
+85 
-96 GRNGGDGNSYDSPNR
+96 
-111 PTSSEGRSDAHHG
+111 
-124 QIHHNKQQH
+124 
-133 PQQQQQQQQGSR
+133 
-145 NGRSTPEKGQ
+145 
-155 NKPDS
+155 
-160 SYATGDGAANRHH
+160 
-173 FGDAAWKTGS
+173 
-183 GFGSSGQGRGAAPP
+183 
-197 HYQDERFHGMNDKYL
+197 
-212 NGGMPNS
+212 
-219 MSAPSGLAQ
+219 
-228 SGMQYAYGQSHHHPP
+228 
-243 TLHSQPHQHHQ
+243 
-254 HGHHQHQFS
+254 
-263 HQHPHQS
+263 
-270 QHPQQPPA
+270 
-278 PYPHA
+278 
-283 RHGSDHPSP
+283 
-292 GRWRDHAPLP
+292 
-302 ATSSPHSS
+302 
-310 HPVAAPVKQHDSF
+310 
-323 AHSRNRPY
+323 
-331 PHNAPAPS
+331 
-339 HSYAHWDSQL
+339 
-349 GSERNNKARMD
+349 
-360 MSPSRRTDAS
+360 
-370 TTQSQQQSK
+370 
-379 ASTHYDSSSSQKH
+379 
-392 SSAKDHRSVSKG
+392 
-404 RMQRRDG
+404 MQRRDG
-411 TASHHQRSSNR
+411 PVSHHQRPSSR
-422 GGPYDHD
+422 GGVYEQD
-429 ADEEYD
+429 ADEED
-435 DEQDELED
+435 EDEQDELED

-471 ARIEGGRIEAG
+471 ARIEGGRVGPG

-526 DYARNQRGWPS
+526 DSARSQRGWPS
-537 HRVLPP
+537 NRMLPP
-543 LVNANRGGPPSE
+543 LLNTSRGVHPTDESSPH
-555 EAGPGASSRGQPPFL
+555 ASSRGAPAFL
-570 KDSMRS
+570 KDTMRS

-582 ELPRIEGPMPM
+582 ELPKLEATSATE
-593 DESEQ
+593 ESEYAV
-598 GAAADPAS
+598 AAAGGSATSSAS
-606 AGSHVSA
+606 VNKGISGV
-613 AKTVAGMPLGRPN
+613 PLGRSN

-651 GSGASPGGLSAD
+651 ASSPGGISAD

-670 ISAGAA
+670 VSAGVA
-676 NGQKQGALSGI
+676 NGQKQGAIPGI

-708 GKRKRGRSRAARG
+708 GKRKRGRSRATRG
-721 GGFPTRRRRLAEWDT
+721 GGFSARRRRLAEWDT
-736 DAENGE
+736 DAETGE
-742 GADDDGVADSAKGK
+742 AADEEPFADPTKSK
-756 QVTIAAVSQAKESSG
+756 QVIIAIASKPNDASG

-776 EGEAGASRKG
+776 ESEAGASRKG

-796 NDDTEGLD
+796 NDDTDGLD
-804 PIELGLVE
+804 PVELGLVE

-937 TVTPSENLLG
+937 KVTPSENLLG

-1086 IDTST
+1086 VDTSA

-1152 DFTEEA
+1152 DFSEEA

-1177 VRMTNLQHKYA
+1177 VRMTNMKHKYA

-1198 VRRLSSSMTNAG
+1198 VRRLATSMTIAG

-1225 YLKSVLAA
+1225 YLKSVLGA
-1233 FEPENPAVVNFA
+1233 FEPENRAVAVTT
-1245 QSGTAATAQTPGKD
+1245 QSSSTATAQTPGKD

-1268 SSLAPGDSR
+1268 SSLAPGDSC
-1277 SAAATPPNATAA
+1277 SAAATPSAA
-1289 AASAVADAV
+1289 
-1298 AAGAQVAAEGAQAH
+1298 VAAEGAAIAVGSRQ
-1312 AVAESAKAGG
+1312 VAEGSGDAATVDATGG
-1322 DVDVSSA
+1322 GVAQDDLILGA
-1329 KKADGP
+1329 ATTKGDGDADTGN
-1335 VQGTAHAGVQAE
+1335 GNAGVVVKTENVTNGLVA
-1347 AKDGNGTSETDASK
+1347 AKPLT
-1361 AAMLKSE
+1361 
-1368 DLSAAEAAGKAM
+1368 
-1380 PQVSVPLIVADGAG
+1380 QVPLIVADGNS
-1394 MDLGM
+1394 MDLDI
-1399 SAAASQLAAADAS
+1399 SAAASQLAAVDSS
-1412 LAIQGN
+1412 LEAQGG
-1418 MEKLLTQMPMNGGAV
+1418 MEKLLTQMPIDGVAV
-1433 ATNAAGMLTPAGGA
+1433 AANAAGMLTPAGGA
-1447 SAADVAWPNSAL
+1447 TVSDMGWPVGTSRPASSSLSSSGGGETANLLTAPASNLLLGSSISTAALGASDAT
-1459 SAGPIARPSS
+1459 SAGS
-1469 SSHAS
+1469 
-1474 SAGAADASA
+1474 D
-1483 LLTTPDS
+1483 
-1490 SMLLGTPISP
+1490 
-1500 ADGSAGPEADA
+1500 ADA
-1511 VAAAVAA
+1511 VVAAVAA
-1518 AAMPDVVDDPESLE
+1518 AAMPDIVDDPESLE
-1532 RMWNYMTAFEHTS
+1532 RMWNYMTSFEHTS

-1553 NLSGGH
+1553 NLTGTAQGQGQQGQHGGASGH
-1559 NNAGP
+1559 S
-1564 HHHGNGP
+1564 

>member
-1 MASSVGSPASQA
+1 
-13 GDVDHDDKPRV
+13 
-24 FVDGP
+24 
-29 GGADT
+29 
-34 KQGAKIAC
+34 
-42 LECRSAKIK
+42 
-51 CSAPTDGQVPC
+51 
-62 KRCVKHQRECLF
+62 
-74 EKHKRGRKPNK
+74 
-85 RFSVPSDLRAA
+85 
-96 GRNGGDGNSYDSPNR
+96 
-111 PTSSEGRSDAHHG
+111 
-124 QIHHNKQQH
+124 
-133 PQQQQQQQQGSR
+133 
-145 NGRSTPEKGQ
+145 
-155 NKPDS
+155 
-160 SYATGDGAANRHH
+160 
-173 FGDAAWKTGS
+173 
-183 GFGSSGQGRGAAPP
+183 
-197 HYQDERFHGMNDKYL
+197 
-212 NGGMPNS
+212 
-219 MSAPSGLAQ
+219 
-228 SGMQYAYGQSHHHPP
+228 
-243 TLHSQPHQHHQ
+243 
-254 HGHHQHQFS
+254 
-263 HQHPHQS
+263 
-270 QHPQQPPA
+270 
-278 PYPHA
+278 
-283 RHGSDHPSP
+283 
-292 GRWRDHAPLP
+292 
-302 ATSSPHSS
+302 
-310 HPVAAPVKQHDSF
+310 
-323 AHSRNRPY
+323 
-331 PHNAPAPS
+331 
-339 HSYAHWDSQL
+339 
-349 GSERNNKARMD
+349 
-360 MSPSRRTDAS
+360 
-370 TTQSQQQSK
+370 
-379 ASTHYDSSSSQKH
+379 
-392 SSAKDHRSVSKG
+392 
-404 RMQRRDG
+404 MQRRDG
-411 TASHHQRSSNR
+411 AVAHHQRSTSR
-422 GGPYDHD
+422 SGAYDHD
-429 ADEEYD
+429 ADMDDD

-471 ARIEGGRIEAG
+471 ARVEGGRVEPS

-491 TMGLLHPTLPSNR
+491 TMGLLHPPLPSNR

-516 GRPLYGRRED
+516 GRPLYGRRD
-526 DYARNQRGWPS
+526 DAFARGQPGWLP

-543 LVNANRGGPPSE
+543 LLNPSRNGNQPDEAGSESANRG
-555 EAGPGASSRGQPPFL
+555 QPAFL

-582 ELPRIEGPMPM
+582 ELPRLDAAGAP
-593 DESEQ
+593 DESEP
-598 GAAADPAS
+598 GTTAAAAS
-606 AGSHVSA
+606 AGTLSTTKAVSG
-613 AKTVAGMPLGRPN
+613 VPLGRPN
-626 VLTPSTLDHEAWE
+626 VLTPSTLDHDAWE

-651 GSGASPGGLSAD
+651 GSGTSPGGASFD
-663 AVTTGSS
+663 AITTGSS
-670 ISAGAA
+670 TSAGAL
-676 NGQKQGALSGI
+676 NGQKQGATSGI

-693 EIIESP
+693 EVIESP

-721 GGFPTRRRRLAEWDT
+721 GGFPTRRRKIAEWDT

-742 GADDDGVADSAKGK
+742 GAEEDGVTDAAKGK
-756 QVTIAAVSQAKESSG
+756 QVTIELVSKPKETSG
-771 VTSGG
+771 ATSGG

-804 PIELGLVE
+804 PVELRLVE

-852 TVISSMAARF
+852 TVIAGMAARF
-862 SDTPQDAKLASTLD
+862 SDTPQDAQLATVLD

-937 TVTPSENLLG
+937 KVTPSVNLLG

-1081 DKIKE
+1081 EKIKE
-1086 IDTST
+1086 VDTSA

-1198 VRRLSSSMTNAG
+1198 VRRLSTSMTNAG

-1233 FEPENPAVVNFA
+1233 FEPENPAAPSVGQGSA
-1245 QSGTAATAQTPGKD
+1245 AATAQTPSKD

-1277 SAAATPPNATAA
+1277 SAGATPPVSTSAVANAVAGALVAGAVA
-1289 AASAVADAV
+1289 AASSNAAGERVIATGGPESSTGTKGAEGTADNVSKVGTNGEASDGKDVAMALKTEDVSTVEDVSKSLAHLPLLVADGSPMDLSLPTSAAQL
-1298 AAGAQVAAEGAQAH
+1298 AAGA
-1312 AVAESAKAGG
+1312 
-1322 DVDVSSA
+1322 
-1329 KKADGP
+1329 DGLDM
-1335 VQGTAHAGVQAE
+1335 Q
-1347 AKDGNGTSETDASK
+1347 S
-1361 AAMLKSE
+1361 
-1368 DLSAAEAAGKAM
+1368 
-1380 PQVSVPLIVADGAG
+1380 
-1394 MDLGM
+1394 
-1399 SAAASQLAAADAS
+1399 
-1412 LAIQGN
+1412 N
-1418 MEKLLTQMPMNGGAV
+1418 MEKILTQIPLDG
-1433 ATNAAGMLTPAGGA
+1433 AGMLTPAGG
-1447 SAADVAWPNSAL
+1447 SAANDVAWPD
-1459 SAGPIARPSS
+1459 PTVPRPTSS
-1469 SSHAS
+1469 SMPS
-1474 SAGAADASA
+1474 SAGAGDTSG
-1483 LLTTPDS
+1483 LLPTPDS
-1490 SMLLGTPISP
+1490 GMLLATP
-1500 ADGSAGPEADA
+1500 DGSAGPS
-1511 VAAAVAA
+1511 AAAVAA
-1518 AAMPDVVDDPESLE
+1518 AAAAAAATMPDVVDDPESLE
-1532 RMWNYMTAFEHTS
+1532 RMWNYMTSFENTS
-1545 FWQPQSTW
+1545 FWQPQSSW
-1553 NLSGGH
+1553 NMGAGGSSGGQS
-1559 NNAGP
+1559 
-1564 HHHGNGP
+1564 HHGNGH

>member
-1 MASSVGSPASQA
+1 MASSAESPASPA
-13 GDVDHDDKPRV
+13 GELDHDEKPRV
-24 FVDGP
+24 LVDGP

-85 RFSVPSDLRAA
+85 RFSIPSDLRAA
-96 GRNGGDGNSYDSPNR
+96 GRNSSDTNAYDSPNR
-111 PTSSEGRSDAHHG
+111 PTSSGGRSDTHHG
-124 QIHHNKQQH
+124 STHHKQQS
-133 PQQQQQQQQGSR
+133 SR
-145 NGRSTPEKGQ
+145 NGRGTPEKGQ
-155 NKPDS
+155 IKHES
-160 SYATGDGAANRHH
+160 GFASGDGNANRHH
-173 FGDAAWKTGS
+173 FGEPAWKGNS
-183 GFGSSGQGRGAAPP
+183 GYGQPAQGRGGASS
-197 HYQDERFHGMNDKYL
+197 HYTDDRFHDKYP
-212 NGGMPNS
+212 NGGIPAS

-228 SGMQYAYGQSHHHPP
+228 SGMSYSYGQPPHHA
-243 TLHSQPHQHHQ
+243 QPHQHHQ
-254 HGHHQHQFS
+254 HGHQQQHQFS
-263 HQHPHQS
+263 HQHPHQQQQQS
-270 QHPQQPPA
+270 QGG
-278 PYPHA
+278 YPHA
-283 RHGSDHPSP
+283 RHASEHNSP
-292 GRWRDHAPLP
+292 GRWRDHALQP
-302 ATSSPHSS
+302 ATSSPHNS
-310 HPVAAPVKQHDSF
+310 HPIAAPAKQHDNF
-323 AHSRNRPY
+323 AQGRNRPY
-331 PHNAPAPS
+331 PHNAPTPS

-349 GSERNNKARMD
+349 ESERNNKSRMD
-360 MSPSRRTDAS
+360 LSPSRRADAPAA
-370 TTQSQQQSK
+370 TGQQQQPKPPGHHTGSNE
-379 ASTHYDSSSSQKH
+379 SSSSQKH
-392 SSAKDHRSVSKG
+392 ASTMDHRSASKSRLQPREG
-404 RMQRRDG
+404 AGPQ
-411 TASHHQRSSNR
+411 HQRSSSR
-422 GGPYDHD
+422 GAPYDPD

-435 DEQDELED
+435 EEDELED

-471 ARIEGGRIEAG
+471 ARIEGGRVEPG

-516 GRPLYGRRED
+516 GRPLYGRRD
-526 DYARNQRGWPS
+526 DDFSRNQRGGWPA
-537 HRVLPP
+537 RVLPP
-543 LVNANRGGPPSE
+543 LLNVNRS
-555 EAGPGASSRGQPPFL
+555 GAQLPESSSDTSNRGQPAFL
-570 KDSMRS
+570 KDNMRS
-576 KSFPEG
+576 KSFPDG
-582 ELPRIEGPMPM
+582 ELPRIDGPSPI

-598 GAAADPAS
+598 GSAAAAAS
-606 AGSHVSA
+606 ASSQASA
-613 AKTVAGMPLGRPN
+613 AKTVSGVPLGRPN
-626 VLTPSTLDHEAWE
+626 ILTPSTLDHEAWE

-670 ISAGAA
+670 VSTGAV
-676 NGQKQGALSGI
+676 NGQKQGALSDI

-736 DAENGE
+736 DAENGD
-742 GADDDGVADSAKGK
+742 GADDDAVPDSAKSK
-756 QVTIAAVSQAKESSG
+756 QVTIAAVSKPKESSG

-804 PIELGLVE
+804 PVELGLVE

-852 TVISSMAARF
+852 TVISGMAARF
-862 SDTPQDAKLASTLD
+862 SDTPQDAKLATTLD

-937 TVTPSENLLG
+937 KVTPSENLLG

-1086 IDTST
+1086 VDTST

-1198 VRRLSSSMTNAG
+1198 VCRLSTSMTNAG

-1233 FEPENPAVVNFA
+1233 FEPDLPAAASAA
-1245 QSGTAATAQTPGKD
+1245 QSGGAAVATAQTPGKD

-1277 SAAATPPNATAA
+1277 SAAATPPATTAA
-1289 AASAVADAV
+1289 AAAEGF
-1298 AAGAQVAAEGAQAH
+1298 AAGAKAAASGAATDATVGLKALKGADASQNGS
-1312 AVAESAKAGG
+1312 SAGGAGG
-1322 DVDVSSA
+1322 DAATTNASST
-1329 KKADGP
+1329 K
-1335 VQGTAHAGVQAE
+1335 
-1347 AKDGNGTSETDASK
+1347 
-1361 AAMLKSE
+1361 
-1368 DLSAAEAAGKAM
+1368 
-1380 PQVSVPLIVADGAG
+1380 
-1394 MDLGM
+1394 
-1399 SAAASQLAAADAS
+1399 AADAS
-1412 LAIQGN
+1412 KPATLKTEDESSEDVSKTLAQVPLIMADGTAMDLDVPTAAAQLNAAAATADGSLDVQSN
-1418 MEKLLTQMPMNGGAV
+1418 MEKLLTQMPMDGTAV
-1433 ATNAAGMLTPAGGA
+1433 TTNAAGMLTSAGGNV
-1447 SAADVAWPNSAL
+1447 STWPNPAA
-1459 SAGPIARPSS
+1459 AGNVARPSS
-1469 SSHAS
+1469 S
-1474 SAGAADASA
+1474 AGGADVSG

-1490 SMLLGTPISP
+1490 SMLLQTPISP
-1500 ADGSAGPEADA
+1500 A
-1511 VAAAVAA
+1511 AA
-1518 AAMPDVVDDPESLE
+1518 AAGAMQNVVDDPECIE
-1532 RMWNYMTAFEHTS
+1532 EMWHFMTTFEQAS

-1553 NLSGGH
+1553 NLTGSGAASHHGGGH
-1559 NNAGP
+1559 
-1564 HHHGNGP
+1564 HGGSS

>member
-1 MASSVGSPASQA
+1 MSSPESTQSPSADMDQ
-13 GDVDHDDKPRV
+13 DDKPRV
-24 FVDGP
+24 LVDGP
-29 GGADT
+29 GGAET

-62 KRCVKHQRECLF
+62 KRCVKHQKECLF

-96 GRNGGDGNSYDSPNR
+96 ARRSSEGTSFEHTNR
-111 PTSSEGRSDAHHG
+111 PTSSGGRSDSHHTMS
-124 QIHHNKQQH
+124 HHNNEQRQRN
-133 PQQQQQQQQGSR
+133 SR
-145 NGRSTPEKGQ
+145 NGRGTPDRAPHTHQSTFGPNQG
-155 NKPDS
+155 S
-160 SYATGDGAANRHH
+160 AASRQH
-173 FGDAAWKTGS
+173 FGDANWKQGS
-183 GFGSSGQGRGAAPP
+183 GFGPPAQSRGLQPS
-197 HYQDERFHGMNDKYL
+197 HYPDDRLHSTADKYP
-212 NGGMPNS
+212 NGGMSTS
-219 MSAPSGLAQ
+219 MSAPSTLAQ
-228 SGMQYAYGQSHHHPP
+228 SSMPYGYPQSMHHAAPLHP
-243 TLHSQPHQHHQ
+243 QPHSHQAQHHQ
-254 HGHHQHQFS
+254 HQHQFS
-263 HQHPHQS
+263 HQHQHSHQ
-270 QHPQQPPA
+270 QHQHQHQHQPSQQPSS
-278 PYPHA
+278 YSQG
-283 RHGSDHPSP
+283 RHGSDQPSP
-292 GRWRDHAPLP
+292 GRWRDHPQSQAV
-302 ATSSPHSS
+302 SSPHSS
-310 HPVAAPVKQHDSF
+310 HSGAAAAKQHDGF
-323 AHSRNRPY
+323 THAHNRPY
-331 PHNAPAPS
+331 SHNALAPS

-349 GSERNNKARMD
+349 GSERNHKARLEL
-360 MSPSRRTDAS
+360 SPSRRTDAS
-370 TTQSQQQSK
+370 ALQGQQQHK
-379 ASTHYDSSSSQKH
+379 ASNSISQYATHTDNTKPQKLQSSNSQRSS
-392 SSAKDHRSVSKG
+392 SKG
-404 RMQRRDG
+404 RVQRRDG
-411 TASHHQRSSNR
+411 LPSSQHQHSSSRS
-422 GGPYDHD
+422 GAYDHE
-429 ADEEYD
+429 AEED
-435 DEQDELED
+435 FEDEQDELED

-471 ARIEGGRIEAG
+471 ARIEGGRVEPG

-491 TMGLLHPTLPSNR
+491 TMGFLQPTLPSNR

-526 DYARNQRGWPS
+526 DLARAQRGWPS
-537 HRVLPP
+537 NRVLPP
-543 LVNANRGGPPSE
+543 LLNPNRAALPSD
-555 EAGPGASSRGQPPFL
+555 EASPDASARSQPAFL
-570 KDSMRS
+570 RDTMRS

-582 ELPRIEGPMPM
+582 ELPRLDPPIPL
-593 DESEQ
+593 DEHES
-598 GAAADPAS
+598 GAVAAAAS
-606 AGSHVSA
+606 SSSQASA
-613 AKTVAGMPLGRPN
+613 AKATLGAPLGRSN

-651 GSGASPGGLSAD
+651 GSSPGGVSGD

-670 ISAGAA
+670 VSAGATT
-676 NGQKQGALSGI
+676 GQKQGAVSAV

-693 EIIESP
+693 EMIESP

-736 DAENGE
+736 DAENG
-742 GADDDGVADSAKGK
+742 DGVDEEGIPDTAKGK
-756 QVTIAAVSQAKESSG
+756 QVTIAAIASRKDAGG

-804 PIELGLVE
+804 PVELGLVE
-812 LKELERLFDIFFAR
+812 LKELERLFDVFFAR

-852 TVISSMAARF
+852 TVISCMAARF

-876 KHWQEK
+876 RHWQEK
-882 LLPMILLGGY
+882 LLPMILLGGH

-937 TVTPSENLLG
+937 KVTPSENLLG

-958 ERLWFNLFLYDR
+958 ERLWYNLFLYDR

-1086 IDTST
+1086 VDTSA

-1117 LVLGATEQYE
+1117 LVLGSTEQYE

-1152 DFTEEA
+1152 DFTEES

-1177 VRMTNLQHKYA
+1177 VRMTNMQHKYA

-1198 VRRLSSSMTNAG
+1198 VRRLAASMTNAG

-1233 FEPENPAVVNFA
+1233 FEPENSAA
-1245 QSGTAATAQTPGKD
+1245 SATATTQSGSGATAQTPGKD
-1259 SEQATSITT
+1259 SEQATSVTT

-1277 SAAATPPNATAA
+1277 SAAATPTAA
-1289 AASAVADAV
+1289 MVVAAPPVAGAEGLTQVTLDEHGAKKDDGAGGV
-1298 AAGAQVAAEGAQAH
+1298 TSQADSAAGATKEQSVGGTVKDGSSTNVVLKTEG
-1312 AVAESAKAGG
+1312 SAGGG
-1322 DVDVSSA
+1322 DVASSLA
-1329 KKADGP
+1329 
-1335 VQGTAHAGVQAE
+1335 Q
-1347 AKDGNGTSETDASK
+1347 
-1361 AAMLKSE
+1361 
-1368 DLSAAEAAGKAM
+1368 
-1380 PQVSVPLIVADGAG
+1380 VPLIVADGDS
-1394 MDLGM
+1394 MDIDI
-1399 SAAASQLAAADAS
+1399 SAAASQLAAAETGLDAPS
-1412 LAIQGN
+1412 S
-1418 MEKLLTQMPMNGGAV
+1418 MEKLLTQMPIDGTVEVTDAGA
-1433 ATNAAGMLTPAGGA
+1433 MLTPVGGTNANNVAWPVDISRPASSAQSSSAGGA
-1447 SAADVAWPNSAL
+1447 DGTNLLVAP
-1459 SAGPIARPSS
+1459 
-1469 SSHAS
+1469 AS
-1474 SAGAADASA
+1474 N
-1483 LLTTPDS
+1483 LL
-1490 SMLLGTPISP
+1490 LATPISP
-1500 ADGSAGPEADA
+1500 VALGASEATSAEAGVDA

-1518 AAMPDVVDDPESLE
+1518 AGMPDVVDDPESLE
-1532 RMWNYMTAFEHTS
+1532 RMWNYMTSFEHTS

-1553 NLSGGH
+1553 NSSGLGSNGGGQGH
-1559 NNAGP
+1559 AG
-1564 HHHGNGP
+1564 GNGP

>member
-1 MASSVGSPASQA
+1 MASSADSPSSPA
-13 GDVDHDDKPRV
+13 GDVEHDDKPRV

-85 RFSVPSDLRAA
+85 RFSVPSDLRGA
-96 GRNGGDGNSYDSPNR
+96 GRNGSAANLYGSPNR
-111 PTSSEGRSDAHHG
+111 PASSGGRSDTHHSQAHH
-124 QIHHNKQQH
+124 KQQS
-133 PQQQQQQQQGSR
+133 SR

-155 NKPDS
+155 NKHDS
-160 SYATGDGAANRHH
+160 GFASSDTSASRHL
-173 FGDAAWKTGS
+173 FGDAAWKAAS
-183 GFGSSGQGRGAAPP
+183 GGSSGSAFGQTGQARNAPP
-197 HYQDERFHGMNDKYL
+197 HYQDDRFHGMSDKYQ
-212 NGGMPNS
+212 NGGMS
-219 MSAPSGLAQ
+219 TSLSAPSGLAQ
-228 SGMQYAYGQSHHHPP
+228 SAMPYAYTQSHHHPP
-243 TLHSQPHQHHQ
+243 TLPSQPHQHHHQ
-254 HGHHQHQFS
+254 HTHQQHQFS
-263 HQHPHQS
+263 HQHSHQP
-270 QHPQQPPA
+270 QHTQQQSA
-278 PYPHA
+278 SYPHV
-283 RHGSDHPSP
+283 RHGSDLSSP
-292 GRWRDHAPLP
+292 GRWRDHPPPP

-310 HPVAAPVKQHDSF
+310 HPVAAPVKQLDSF
-323 AHSRNRPY
+323 AHGRNRPY

-349 GSERNNKARMD
+349 GSERTNKARLEL
-360 MSPSRRTDAS
+360 SPSRRTDAS
-370 TTQSQQQSK
+370 STQTQQQPK
-379 ASTHYDSSSSQKH
+379 PSTHFLGSNSATSSQKH
-392 SSAKDHRSVSKG
+392 ASTQDLRSASKG
-404 RMQRRDG
+404 RTQRRDG
-411 TASHHQRSSNR
+411 TAFHHQRSSSR
-422 GGPYDHD
+422 GGAYDQE
-429 ADEEYD
+429 ADEEYE

-471 ARIEGGRIEAG
+471 ARIEGGRVEPG

-516 GRPLYGRRED
+516 GRPLYGRRD
-526 DYARNQRGWPS
+526 DDSARNQRGWPS

-543 LVNANRGGPPSE
+543 LLNTSRGGAPLE
-555 EAGPGASSRGQPPFL
+555 DAGLDATSRGQPAFL

-582 ELPRIEGPMPM
+582 ELPRIEGPVPAG
-593 DESEQ
+593 ESDQ
-598 GAAADPAS
+598 GATAAAVSNAS
-606 AGSHVSA
+606 QVSA
-613 AKTVAGMPLGRPN
+613 AKPLSGMPLGRPN

-646 ARRGY
+646 ARRGF

-663 AVTTGSS
+663 AMTTGSS
-670 ISAGAA
+670 VSAGAA
-676 NGQKQGALSGI
+676 NGQKQGAISGI

-693 EIIESP
+693 EMIESP

-721 GGFPTRRRRLAEWDT
+721 GGFPTRRRRIAEWDT

-742 GADDDGVADSAKGK
+742 GADDDGTVDSTKGK
-756 QVTIAAVSQAKESSG
+756 QVTIAVMSQPKESSG
-771 VTSGG
+771 ATSGG

-804 PIELGLVE
+804 PIELGLVQ
-812 LKELERLFDIFFAR
+812 LKELERLFDVFFAR

-839 SVAFVRM
+839 SVTFVRM

-852 TVISSMAARF
+852 TVISAMAARF
-862 SDTPQDAKLASTLD
+862 SDTTQDATLATTLD

-937 TVTPSENLLG
+937 KVTPSENLLG

-1086 IDTST
+1086 VDTST

-1152 DFTEEA
+1152 DFTEET

-1198 VRRLSSSMTNAG
+1198 VRRLSTSMTKAG

-1233 FEPENPAVVNFA
+1233 FEPETPSVAIAA
-1245 QSGTAATAQTPGKD
+1245 QRGSISTAQTPGKD

-1277 SAAATPPNATAA
+1277 SAAATPPTAA
-1289 AASAVADAV
+1289 AA
-1298 AAGAQVAAEGAQAH
+1298 AGATASSSKVEAEGMSSRANAASAPSAGDGGASQSQL
-1312 AVAESAKAGG
+1312 AVS
-1322 DVDVSSA
+1322 
-1329 KKADGP
+1329 KKADGSTQVIVNAGGHP
-1335 VQGTAHAGVQAE
+1335 ETQAGDGVATA
-1347 AKDGNGTSETDASK
+1347 NASK
-1361 AAMLKSE
+1361 VTILKTE
-1368 DLSAAEAAGKAM
+1368 DLSSVQDVGKALS
-1380 PQVSVPLIVADGAG
+1380 QVPLIVADGSG
-1394 MDLGM
+1394 MDVDIP
-1399 SAAASQLAAADAS
+1399 AAASQLATAES
-1412 LAIQGN
+1412 LDVQSN
-1418 MEKLLTQMPMNGGAV
+1418 MEKLLTQMPMNGRALG
-1433 ATNAAGMLTPAGGA
+1433 TNAAGIVTPAGGA
-1447 SAADVAWPNSAL
+1447 TAADVAWANSV
-1459 SAGPIARPSS
+1459 RPSS
-1469 SSHAS
+1469 SHP
-1474 SAGAADASA
+1474 SAGAADASG
-1483 LLTTPDS
+1483 LLATPDS
-1490 SMLLGTPISP
+1490 SMLLGTPISSAAMGGSDGVAGSG
-1500 ADGSAGPEADA
+1500 ADPVTAAA
-1511 VAAAVAA
+1511 AAAAVAI
-1518 AAMPDVVDDPESLE
+1518 PGVVDDAESLE

-1559 NNAGP
+1559 NNANQHPGP
-1564 HHHGNGP
+1564 

>member
-1 MASSVGSPASQA
+1 MASSASPASPGA
-13 GDVDHDDKPRV
+13 DFDNDDKPRV
-24 FVDGP
+24 LVDGP

-85 RFSVPSDLRAA
+85 RFSVPSDLRSA
-96 GRNGGDGNSYDSPNR
+96 RNGDGQSYDSPNR
-111 PTSSEGRSDAHHG
+111 PTSSGGRSDTQHSQSHHK
-124 QIHHNKQQH
+124 QPPQSQHQSANK
-133 PQQQQQQQQGSR
+133 
-145 NGRSTPEKGQ
+145 NGRGTPDKVQSKHDPGFA
-155 NKPDS
+155 S
-160 SYATGDGAANRHH
+160 GDGQSGRPSFNEKAWNSGGGD
-173 FGDAAWKTGS
+173 FGQSAQQRGGS
-183 GFGSSGQGRGAAPP
+183 AS
-197 HYQDERFHGMNDKYL
+197 HYSNDRFHGINAGL
-212 NGGMPNS
+212 SSS
-219 MSAPSGLAQ
+219 MSAPSGLAHAGMPYSYAPQ
-228 SGMQYAYGQSHHHPP
+228 SNLHHPP
-243 TLHSQPHQHHQ
+243 AVHSQSGQHHQQSHQHHHYSQQ
-254 HGHHQHQFS
+254 HSQQPQHHQQ
-263 HQHPHQS
+263 
-270 QHPQQPPA
+270 PQQPQHHQQQQSA
-278 PYPHA
+278 SSYAHS
-283 RHGSDHPSP
+283 RHSNDHPSP
-292 GRWRDHAPLP
+292 GRWRDHASQ
-302 ATSSPHSS
+302 AAVSSPHTSHSASS
-310 HPVAAPVKQHDSF
+310 ASVKQQHDPYL
-323 AHSRNRPY
+323 HSRSRPY

-339 HSYAHWDSQL
+339 HNYAHWDSQL
-349 GSERNNKARMD
+349 GSERSHKSRLD
-360 MSPSRRTDAS
+360 LSPSRRPDAPANPG
-370 TTQSQQQSK
+370 QSQQKPYGSNNERSSSQ
-379 ASTHYDSSSSQKH
+379 TLSSSS
-392 SSAKDHRSVSKG
+392 KG
-404 RMQRRDG
+404 RTQRRDG
-411 TASHHQRSSNR
+411 PSSHHHRSSSRSNA
-422 GGPYDHD
+422 YDPD
-429 ADEEYD
+429 ADEEYE

-471 ARIEGGRIEAG
+471 ARIEGGRVEPG

-516 GRPLYGRRED
+516 GRPLYGRKD
-526 DYARNQRGWPS
+526 DDPSRNRWPAN
-537 HRVLPP
+537 RVLPP
-543 LVNANRGGPPSE
+543 LLHANRSGLSTD
-555 EAGPGASSRGQPPFL
+555 EAANDASHRSQPPFL

-582 ELPRIEGPMPM
+582 ELPRIDGPVAM
-593 DESEQ
+593 DESDPSVP
-598 GAAADPAS
+598 AAGPSVAS
-606 AGSHVSA
+606 QLSASKTVSA
-613 AKTVAGMPLGRPN
+613 ASLGRSN
-626 VLTPSTLDHEAWE
+626 VLTPSTLDHDAWE

-651 GSGASPGGLSAD
+651 GSGASPGGLSGD
-663 AVTTGSS
+663 AGTTSS
-670 ISAGAA
+670 SVSGAAA
-676 NGQKQGALSGI
+676 NGQKPGGVSAI

-721 GGFPTRRRRLAEWDT
+721 GGLPSRRRRLAEWDT
-736 DAENGE
+736 DAENGD
-742 GADDDGVADSAKGK
+742 GLDDETAPESVKAK
-756 QVTIAAVSQAKESSG
+756 QVTISTVSKPKEASG

-804 PIELGLVE
+804 PVELGLVE
-812 LKELERLFDIFFAR
+812 LRELERLFDIFFAR

-862 SDTPQDAKLASTLD
+862 SDTPQDARLAAVLD

-937 TVTPSENLLG
+937 KVTPSENLLG

-958 ERLWFNLFLYDR
+958 ERLWYNLFLYDR

-1021 EAFDTYLTSPDR
+1021 EAFDAYLTSPDR

-1044 VGGQSMFDRRLAGL
+1044 VGGQSMFERRLSGL

-1073 ETWCINTE
+1073 ETWCINTD

-1086 IDTST
+1086 VDTST
-1091 AAGKYLVRWAPTA
+1091 AAGKYLIRWAPTA

-1127 GFLSGSSV
+1127 GFLSGSAV

-1198 VRRLSSSMTNAG
+1198 VRRLATSMTNAG

-1225 YLKSVLAA
+1225 YLRSVLAA
-1233 FEPENPAVVNFA
+1233 FEPETPAV
-1245 QSGTAATAQTPGKD
+1245 AAAGALGAVAAAAAQTPGKD

-1277 SAAATPPNATAA
+1277 SAGASPPATAAHAVSRTAETGEAKPPAASGTLGGENGDSKLASDSGKAGDSKHEDAAAGDKVVPSQGVLGSNEALGGGVGAAPAVTAGVSETATGKAVAALPLIVTGDAGVNGELDMAAPLANAAVDAQSMEKLLGGLPMDASTATTPLLAEPMASVAWPSTSNAAVTSGGAGPELLTGAGMLLSTPIAAGAVSQAGGVSSDAMAAAAAA
-1289 AASAVADAV
+1289 AAS
-1298 AAGAQVAAEGAQAH
+1298 
-1312 AVAESAKAGG
+1312 
-1322 DVDVSSA
+1322 
-1329 KKADGP
+1329 
-1335 VQGTAHAGVQAE
+1335 
-1347 AKDGNGTSETDASK
+1347 
-1361 AAMLKSE
+1361 
-1368 DLSAAEAAGKAM
+1368 
-1380 PQVSVPLIVADGAG
+1380 I
-1394 MDLGM
+1394 
-1399 SAAASQLAAADAS
+1399 
-1412 LAIQGN
+1412 
-1418 MEKLLTQMPMNGGAV
+1418 
-1433 ATNAAGMLTPAGGA
+1433 
-1447 SAADVAWPNSAL
+1447 PN
-1459 SAGPIARPSS
+1459 
-1469 SSHAS
+1469 
-1474 SAGAADASA
+1474 
-1483 LLTTPDS
+1483 
-1490 SMLLGTPISP
+1490 
-1500 ADGSAGPEADA
+1500 
-1511 VAAAVAA
+1511 
-1518 AAMPDVVDDPESLE
+1518 VVDDPESLE
-1532 RMWNYMTAFEHTS
+1532 RMWNYMTAFDNSS
-1545 FWQPQSTW
+1545 FWQPQSSW
-1553 NLSGGH
+1553 NLSGAAGNTGQHH
-1559 NNAGP
+1559 N
-1564 HHHGNGP
+1564 H

>member
-1 MASSVGSPASQA
+1 MASSVGSPASLA
-13 GDVDHDDKPRV
+13 GDLDHDDKPHV
-24 FVDGP
+24 LVDGP

-51 CSAPTDGQVPC
+51 CSAPTDGQVPW
-62 KRCVKHQRECLF
+62 
-74 EKHKRGRKPNK
+74 
-85 RFSVPSDLRAA
+85 
-96 GRNGGDGNSYDSPNR
+96 RNGSDGNAYDSPNR
-111 PTSSEGRSDAHHG
+111 PTSSGGRSDTHHG
-124 QIHHNKQQH
+124 SLHHKQQS
-133 PQQQQQQQQGSR
+133 SR
-145 NGRSTPEKGQ
+145 NGHGTPEKSQ
-155 NKPDS
+155 NKFESGFVP
-160 SYATGDGAANRHH
+160 GDGNANRHH
-173 FGDAAWKTGS
+173 FGESAWKGNTGY
-183 GFGSSGQGRGAAPP
+183 GQGVRGRGAAPS
-197 HYQDERFHGMNDKYL
+197 HYTDDRFHDKYT
-212 NGGMPNS
+212 NGGMS
-219 MSAPSGLAQ
+219 ASISAPSGLAQ
-228 SGMQYAYGQSHHHPP
+228 SE
-243 TLHSQPHQHHQ
+243 HS
-254 HGHHQHQFS
+254 
-263 HQHPHQS
+263 
-270 QHPQQPPA
+270 
-278 PYPHA
+278 
-283 RHGSDHPSP
+283 SP
-292 GRWRDHAPLP
+292 GRWRDHALQP

-310 HPVAAPVKQHDSF
+310 HPIAAPAKQNDTF
-323 AHSRNRPY
+323 AQGRNRPY
-331 PHNAPAPS
+331 PHNAPAPN

-349 GSERNNKARMD
+349 GLERNNKARMEL
-360 MSPSRRTDAS
+360 SPSRRADAPVTS
-370 TTQSQQQSK
+370 QKPSGHYTGSNESNSSQQHP
-379 ASTHYDSSSSQKH
+379 TTL
-392 SSAKDHRSVSKG
+392 DHRSASKS
-404 RMQRRDG
+404 RAQRREG
-411 TASHHQRSSNR
+411 AGSQLQRPSSR
-422 GGPYDHD
+422 GVPYEPD

-435 DEQDELED
+435 EEDELED

-471 ARIEGGRIEAG
+471 ARIEGGRVEPG
-482 SRSSLAAVE
+482 NRSSLAAVE
-491 TMGLLHPTLPSNR
+491 TMGLLHPPLPSNR

-516 GRPLYGRRED
+516 GRPLYGRRD
-526 DYARNQRGWPS
+526 DDFSRNQRGGWPA
-537 HRVLPP
+537 RVLPP
-543 LVNANRGGPPSE
+543 LLNVNRS
-555 EAGPGASSRGQPPFL
+555 GAQAPESGSDASNRGQPAFL

-582 ELPRIEGPMPM
+582 ELPRIDGPSPM
-593 DESEQ
+593 DESEK
-598 GAAADPAS
+598 GPAAAAPSAS
-606 AGSHVSA
+606 SQVST
-613 AKTVAGMPLGRPN
+613 AKTVSGVPLGRPN
-626 VLTPSTLDHEAWE
+626 ILTPSTLDHDAWE

-646 ARRGY
+646 ARRGF

-670 ISAGAA
+670 VSVGAV
-676 NGQKQGALSGI
+676 NGQKQGAMSGI

-736 DAENGE
+736 DAENGD
-742 GADDDGVADSAKGK
+742 GVDDDGVPDPTKAK
-756 QVTIAAVSQAKESSG
+756 QVTIAAVSKPKGSSG

-804 PIELGLVE
+804 PVELGLVE

-852 TVISSMAARF
+852 TVISGMAARF
-862 SDTPQDAKLASTLD
+862 SDTPQDAKLAATLD

-937 TVTPSENLLG
+937 KVTPSENLLG

-1021 EAFDTYLTSPDR
+1021 EAFDTYLSSPDR

-1086 IDTST
+1086 VDTST

-1198 VRRLSSSMTNAG
+1198 VRRLSTSITNAG

-1233 FEPENPAVVNFA
+1233 FEPENPAVISAA
-1245 QSGTAATAQTPGKD
+1245 QGATAAIAQTPGKD

-1268 SSLAPGDSR
+1268 SSLTPGDSR
-1277 SAAATPPNATAA
+1277 SAAATPPGTTAA
-1289 AASAVADAV
+1289 AAVAAAAAEGFAAGAKTAASGAGPEAV
-1298 AAGAQVAAEGAQAH
+1298 AAAANASKTADASQDGSSTGAEGTNAGATVASNPNSAQASKP
-1312 AVAESAKAGG
+1312 VTLKTE
-1322 DVDVSSA
+1322 DVSS
-1329 KKADGP
+1329 
-1335 VQGTAHAGVQAE
+1335 
-1347 AKDGNGTSETDASK
+1347 
-1361 AAMLKSE
+1361 
-1368 DLSAAEAAGKAM
+1368 DLVGKNLA
-1380 PQVSVPLIVADGAG
+1380 QVPLIMTDGTGMQLDIPDTVAADGSL
-1394 MDLGM
+1394 DLQ
-1399 SAAASQLAAADAS
+1399 S
-1412 LAIQGN
+1412 N
-1418 MEKLLTQMPMNGGAV
+1418 MEKLLTQMPMDGSAV
-1433 ATNAAGMLTPAGGA
+1433 AANAAGMLPPAGGELT
-1447 SAADVAWPNSAL
+1447 WPNSA
-1459 SAGPIARPSS
+1459 SAVARPSS
-1469 SSHAS
+1469 A
-1474 SAGAADASA
+1474 AGGADTSG

-1490 SMLLGTPISP
+1490 SMLLQTPVSP
-1500 ADGSAGPEADA
+1500 AAMRGAEGGDA
-1511 VAAAVAA
+1511 VAAAAA
-1518 AAMPDVVDDPESLE
+1518 AAAVGMPDVVDDDPESLE
-1532 RMWNYMTAFEHTS
+1532 KMWNYMTSFEQTS

-1553 NLSGGH
+1553 NLTGSGSGSYHGGH
-1559 NNAGP
+1559 
-1564 HHHGNGP
+1564 HGGGS

>member
-1 MASSVGSPASQA
+1 MASSESPASMP
-13 GDVDHDDKPRV
+13 GDMDHDDKPRV

-74 EKHKRGRKPNK
+74 EKHRRGRKPNK
-85 RFSVPSDLRAA
+85 RFSVPSDLRSAA
-96 GRNGGDGNSYDSPNR
+96 RNGNDANSFDTSNR
-111 PTSSEGRSDAHHG
+111 PTSSSGRSDTMHASS
-124 QIHHNKQQH
+124 H
-133 PQQQQQQQQGSR
+133 PKQQQQQQQSSR
-145 NGRSTPEKGQ
+145 NGRATPEKAQ
-155 NKPDS
+155 RMHDPSFAS
-160 SYATGDGAANRHH
+160 SEGAANRHH
-173 FGDAAWKTGS
+173 FADSNWKPNNN
-183 GFGSSGQGRGAAPP
+183 FGPSAQPLGAPQS
-197 HYQDERFHGMNDKYL
+197 HYPDERFHSAPEQYS
-212 NGGMPNS
+212 NGGLTAS
-219 MSAPSGLAQ
+219 VSAPSGLAQ
-228 SGMQYAYGQSHHHPP
+228 SGGMPFAYAQPHHHTQPLHPPSHH
-243 TLHSQPHQHHQ
+243 
-254 HGHHQHQFS
+254 HHQHQFS
-263 HQHPHQS
+263 HQLPLQQHQH
-270 QHPQQPPA
+270 QLPQQPQPQQSQLQSSSH
-278 PYPHA
+278 PHG
-283 RHGSDHPSP
+283 RHGADHPSP
-292 GRWRDHAPLP
+292 GRWRDHPQPQAV
-302 ATSSPHSS
+302 SSPHSS
-310 HPVAAPVKQHDSF
+310 HSAATAAKQHDSYT
-323 AHSRNRPY
+323 HGRNRPY
-331 PHNAPAPS
+331 AHNVRAPS

-349 GSERNNKARMD
+349 GSERANKARLEL
-360 MSPSRRTDAS
+360 SPSRRTSTPGAQNSQSHKAAS
-370 TTQSQQQSK
+370 
-379 ASTHYDSSSSQKH
+379 HYANAADNSASQKH
-392 SSAKDHRSVSKG
+392 KSTQDHRSTSKG
-404 RMQRRDG
+404 RTQRRDG
-411 TASHHQRSSNR
+411 AAPHHHRSSSR
-422 GGPYDHD
+422 SGAYDHD
-429 ADEEYD
+429 ADEEFD

-471 ARIEGGRIEAG
+471 ARIEGGRFEPG
-482 SRSSLAAVE
+482 NRSSLAAVE
-491 TMGLLHPTLPSNR
+491 TMGVLHPTLSSNR

-516 GRPLYGRRED
+516 GRPLYGRRD
-526 DYARNQRGWPS
+526 DDFVRSQRGWPS
-537 HRVLPP
+537 NRLLPP
-543 LVNANRGGPPSE
+543 ILNTSR
-555 EAGPGASSRGQPPFL
+555 GASSGEGSSLDASRSGPPPFL
-570 KDSMRS
+570 KESMRS
-576 KSFPEG
+576 KSFPEN
-582 ELPRIEGPMPM
+582 ELPRIEASAAI
-593 DESEQ
+593 DEPEPNV
-598 GAAADPAS
+598 AAATGS
-606 AGSHVSA
+606 ANSQISA
-613 AKTVAGMPLGRPN
+613 AKIVSGIPLGRPN

-651 GSGASPGGLSAD
+651 GSSPGGISAD

-670 ISAGAA
+670 VSAGAA
-676 NGQKQGALSGI
+676 NAQRQGTASGI
-687 NGASPG
+687 HGASPG

-721 GGFPTRRRRLAEWDT
+721 GGLPSRRRRLAEWDT

-742 GADDDGVADSAKGK
+742 GADEDGAVADTAKGK
-756 QVTIAAVSQAKESSG
+756 QVTIAMVSKPKEANG
-771 VTSGG
+771 VSSGG

-786 YFNLSLFHSK
+786 YFNVSLFHSK

-804 PIELGLVE
+804 PVELGLVE
-812 LKELERLFDIFFAR
+812 LKELERLFDVFFAR

-937 TVTPSENLLG
+937 KVTPSENLLG

-1086 IDTST
+1086 VDTST

-1152 DFTEEA
+1152 DFTEEV

-1198 VRRLSSSMTNAG
+1198 VRRLATSMTNAG
-1210 KTPRHRNGSATPYGR
+1210 KTPWHRNGSATPYGR

-1233 FEPENPAVVNFA
+1233 FEPENPAVAVTT
-1245 QSGTAATAQTPGKD
+1245 QGGSAATGQTPGKD
-1259 SEQATSITT
+1259 SEHATSITT
-1268 SSLAPGDSR
+1268 SSLGPGDSR
-1277 SAAATPPNATAA
+1277 SAAASPPTAA
-1289 AASAVADAV
+1289 AVAQDLAKAASNDVGGVDAADKAVGAVSTQDGLPLAVVDAMKVDGAVDAAKVIDGADAV
-1298 AAGAQVAAEGAQAH
+1298 
-1312 AVAESAKAGG
+1312 
-1322 DVDVSSA
+1322 
-1329 KKADGP
+1329 
-1335 VQGTAHAGVQAE
+1335 
-1347 AKDGNGTSETDASK
+1347 
-1361 AAMLKSE
+1361 LKTE
-1368 DLSAAEAAGKAM
+1368 DLVDGSDAVKQPLAR
-1380 PQVSVPLIVADGAG
+1380 VPLIVADGSG
-1394 MDLGM
+1394 MDLDI
-1399 SAAASQLAAADAS
+1399 SAAASQMAAADTS
-1412 LAIQGN
+1412 LEAQTS
-1418 MEKLLTQMPMNGGAV
+1418 MEKLLQMPMNGTGV
-1433 ATNAAGMLTPAGGA
+1433 TTDAAGMLTPAAAAGA
-1447 SAADVAWPNSAL
+1447 SDVVWPTTAV
-1459 SAGPIARPSS
+1459 AGGISRAPSS
-1469 SSHAS
+1469 SHSS
-1474 SAGAADASA
+1474 SAGVADANG
-1483 LLTTPDS
+1483 LLATPS
-1490 SMLLGTPISP
+1490 STLLLGTPISP
-1500 ADGSAGPEADA
+1500 TGMEASDGTAAAVDP
-1511 VAAAVAA
+1511 VAAAAA
-1518 AAMPDVVDDPESLE
+1518 AAAVAMPDVVDDPESLE

-1553 NLSGGH
+1553 NLSGGT
-1559 NNAGP
+1559 NAGQ
-1564 HHHGNGP
+1564 HHHGNGH

>member
-1 MASSVGSPASQA
+1 MDQ
-13 GDVDHDDKPRV
+13 DEKPRV

-62 KRCVKHQRECLF
+62 KRCVKHHRECLF

-85 RFSVPSDLRAA
+85 RFSVPSDLRTAA
-96 GRNGGDGNSYDSPNR
+96 RNDGEAYEHRPNSSG
-111 PTSSEGRSDAHHG
+111 GRSDKLHASSHHKQHNSRNLDAPSDTTQRKHDPSFGAAEGAANRHAYADNGWKQSGNFGAAPAHYADDRFHASSEQYPKAG
-124 QIHHNKQQH
+124 MTISVSAPSSLAQPGMQFAYAQPHHHPPSLHPPPPPPQSHKHHPQQPHQFSHSH
-133 PQQQQQQQQGSR
+133 PLQQQQQQQQQHPLQQQPQQQQQS
-145 NGRSTPEKGQ
+145 
-155 NKPDS
+155 S
-160 SYATGDGAANRHH
+160 SY
-173 FGDAAWKTGS
+173 
-183 GFGSSGQGRGAAPP
+183 PP
-197 HYQDERFHGMNDKYL
+197 HV
-212 NGGMPNS
+212 
-219 MSAPSGLAQ
+219 
-228 SGMQYAYGQSHHHPP
+228 
-243 TLHSQPHQHHQ
+243 
-254 HGHHQHQFS
+254 
-263 HQHPHQS
+263 
-270 QHPQQPPA
+270 
-278 PYPHA
+278 

-292 GRWRDHAPLP
+292 GRWRDHPQQQA
-302 ATSSPHSS
+302 ASSPHSS
-310 HPVAAPVKQHDSF
+310 HSSAAAAAAKQHDGY
-323 AHSRNRPY
+323 AHGRSRPY
-331 PHNAPAPS
+331 AHNAPAPS

-349 GSERNNKARMD
+349 GSERINKGRLEL
-360 MSPSRRTDAS
+360 SPSRRTNSVTSQGQQPYKTTSSHHPTS
-370 TTQSQQQSK
+370 TDNTT
-379 ASTHYDSSSSQKH
+379 THKHKSSH
-392 SSAKDHRSVSKG
+392 DHHRSTSKG
-404 RMQRRDG
+404 RAQRRDG
-411 TASHHQRSSNR
+411 AASHHHHRSSSR
-422 GGPYDHD
+422 GGAYDQD
-429 ADEEYD
+429 ADEEYE

-471 ARIEGGRIEAG
+471 ARIEGGRVEPG

-491 TMGLLHPTLPSNR
+491 TMGLLHPSLPSNR

-516 GRPLYGRRED
+516 GRPLYGRRD
-526 DYARNQRGWPS
+526 DDFVRSQRGWPS
-537 HRVLPP
+537 NRLLPP
-543 LVNANRGGPPSE
+543 LLNT
-555 EAGPGASSRGQPPFL
+555 SRGAPIEQESNLEGTSRGPPPFL
-570 KDSMRS
+570 KESMRS
-576 KSFPEG
+576 KSFPEN
-582 ELPRIEGPMPM
+582 ELPRVDPSIVL
-593 DESEQ
+593 DESDPNT
-598 GAAADPAS
+598 AAAPGSAS
-606 AGSHVSA
+606 SQISH
-613 AKTVAGMPLGRPN
+613 AKTVSGAPLGRSN
-626 VLTPSTLDHEAWE
+626 VLTPSTLDHDAWE

-651 GSGASPGGLSAD
+651 GSSPGGISAD

-670 ISAGAA
+670 VSAGAA
-676 NGQKQGALSGI
+676 NTQKQAAASAI

-721 GGFPTRRRRLAEWDT
+721 GGLPSRRRKLAEWDT

-742 GADDDGVADSAKGK
+742 GMDEDGATDTVKAK
-756 QVTIAAVSQAKESSG
+756 QVTIATVSKPKEANG
-771 VTSGG
+771 VNSGG
-776 EGEAGASRKG
+776 ESEAGASRKG

-804 PIELGLVE
+804 PVELGLVE
-812 LKELERLFDIFFAR
+812 IKELERLFDIFFAR

-937 TVTPSENLLG
+937 KVTPSENLLG

-1086 IDTST
+1086 VDTST

-1152 DFTEEA
+1152 DFTEET

-1198 VRRLSSSMTNAG
+1198 VRRLATSMTSAG

-1233 FEPENPAVVNFA
+1233 FEPETRAVTV
-1245 QSGTAATAQTPGKD
+1245 AATAQTPGKD
-1259 SEQATSITT
+1259 SEQATSMTT

-1277 SAAATPPNATAA
+1277 SAAASPPTGVGGAWAATAA
-1289 AASAVADAV
+1289 TDGVGAERADKASGGAASQDGLGAAAAAGSSEGGAAADA
-1298 AAGAQVAAEGAQAH
+1298 AKASDGADGMKTEGLVEATDDLAQA
-1312 AVAESAKAGG
+1312 
-1322 DVDVSSA
+1322 
-1329 KKADGP
+1329 
-1335 VQGTAHAGVQAE
+1335 QA
-1347 AKDGNGTSETDASK
+1347 
-1361 AAMLKSE
+1361 
-1368 DLSAAEAAGKAM
+1368 
-1380 PQVSVPLIVADGAG
+1380 PVPLIVADGSS
-1394 MDLGM
+1394 MDLDI
-1399 SAAASQLAAADAS
+1399 SAAASQLAAAHTS
-1412 LAIQGN
+1412 LEAQTS
-1418 MEKLLTQMPMNGGAV
+1418 MEKLLSMPVDGS
-1433 ATNAAGMLTPAGGA
+1433 ATGMLPPCDAAAAAAAAAAG
-1447 SAADVAWPNSAL
+1447 DVAWPTA
-1459 SAGPIARPSS
+1459 AVARPITRPSS
-1469 SSHAS
+1469 SSHSS
-1474 SAGAADASA
+1474 SAGGADANG
-1483 LLTTPDS
+1483 LLNAPS
-1490 SMLLGTPISP
+1490 SNLLLGTPVST
-1500 ADGSAGPEADA
+1500 AMHANDA
-1511 VAAAVAA
+1511 TRVAVDPVAA
-1518 AAMPDVVDDPESLE
+1518 AAAATAVAIPDVVDDPESLE

-1553 NLSGGH
+1553 N
-1559 NNAGP
+1559 AGAGQ
-1564 HHHGNGP
+1564 HH